1 MLQGKFVHLHVH
13 SEFSL
18 LDGANR
24 IKDLPVR
31 AKELGMN
38 AMAITDHGAMFG
50 AIDFYKACK
59 ANDIKPI
66 IGCEVYVAPR
76 NRKDKDPNLDARYS
90 HLILLAKDNQGYKN
104 LATLVSLGYTEG
116 FYYKPRIDHEII
128 EKYHEGIICL
138 SACLAGEVNQAILAN
153 DMEKAKE
160 VALWYKS
167 IFGEDYYLEIQNNGI
182 KEQVLANQKLIQLAR
197 ELDIPLV
204 ATNDAHYLKRE
215 DAYNHEVLLCIQTGK
230 RMTDEDRMKFDT
242 DELYVKSPEEMSDY
256 FKNVPDAIEN
266 TVKIAEKCNVEFE
279 FGHTILP
286 NYDVPQEFATHYDY
300 LEKLTYDGLK
310 NRYGENPSKEI
321 LERTEY
327 ELSVI
332 KKMGYVDYFLIVWD
346 YIHYAKTH
354 NIPVGPGRG
363 SGAGSIVAYSIEIT
377 DIDPIQYNLIFERFL
392 NPERISMPDFDVDFC
407 YEKRDKVIEYVEQK
421 YGKDHVSQIITFGTM
436 SARMVI
442 RDVARVLDMPYAE
455 ADKLAKMIPNEI
467 HITIK
472 KAMEQNKEL
481 KELYDTDEEIKK
493 MLNIAM
499 ALEGMPRQASTHAC
513 GIVIT
518 KEPVVSYVPLYVRDG
533 AISTQYIMTTLEE
546 LGLLKMDFLALEK
559 LNIISKV
566 SKKIKNFN
574 INNIPL
580 DDKKTLK
587 IFYDADTDD
596 IFQFESSYAKSV
608 LDKLKITSFNE
619 LTVSLALVRPGANKQ
634 IDEYLKN
641 KKEGINLTGDLA
653 DILGATYGTI
663 IYQEQV
669 MKIFEKVGGYSLFEA
684 DDIRVAISKKKEDI
698 INAQH
703 DKFVSGGIKN
713 GYSKEFVEKLFNKI
727 KEFGGYGFN
736 KSHSV
741 AYALVSYQMAYLKAN
756 YPKEFM
762 FYLLE
767 NNKDISKCEKILSS
781 LKNSGYKLLKPNIN
795 YSIDKYAEK
804 NGYILLPLN
813 IIRGLNDDIISKI
826 IRVRENGF
834 NDIFDFFVKTNSFL
848 NNETYL
854 ILIKSGALD
863 IFKINKQTMIKN
875 IDVILNYASIYSD
888 GLGKPILIKYP
899 EYDEATLREFEVLSY
914 GMYITNHPCSK
925 YKDVIKVENIKNYLF
940 KNINMVL
947 LIKNIRTIKD
957 KKGGEMAFLECED
970 ETGKV
975 NLTMFSSLYAKNNDL
990 KVNELIRVN
999 VKVSK
1004 RFDKLNVLVNNI
1016 KRK

>member
-1 MLQGKFVHLHVH
+1 MKEKKLIPLKITT
-13 SEFSL
+13 EYSL
-18 LDGANR
+18 LKSL
-24 IKDLPVR
+24 IKLPDLISFLLENNI
-31 AKELGMN
+31 KEC
-38 AMAITDHGAMFG
+38 AICDENLNGFM
-50 AIDFYKACK
+50 DFYLKCK
-59 ANDIKPI
+59 ENNIKPI
-66 IGCEVYVAPR
+66 IGLDTVYESMHIYVYAKNYLGYQELLKIDYLKDNMNLSYLENSNLLVIIPFKSIDIYEKLKYKDNVYIGFCNDIEKNNALLISDKIVYVDNVR
-76 NRKDKDPNLDARYS
+76 CLFKKDISYLKYLKMLN
-90 HLILLAKDNQGYKN
+90 DNFVYN
-104 LATLVSLGYTEG
+104 DNA
-116 FYYKPRIDHEII
+116 YYKT
-128 EKYHEGIICL
+128 
-138 SACLAGEVNQAILAN
+138 S
-153 DMEKAKE
+153 
-160 VALWYKS
+160 S
-167 IFGEDYYLEIQNNGI
+167 FEDIQTTYEFSKQINLEIPFDKKYIPKYNNSDNNYEYLKKLCILGLNKRFNGKVSNKY
-182 KEQVLANQKLIQLAR
+182 KERILY
-197 ELDIPLV
+197 ELD
-204 ATNDAHYLKRE
+204 
-215 DAYNHEVLLCIQTGK
+215 
-230 RMTDEDRMKFDT
+230 
-242 DELYVKSPEEMSDY
+242 
-256 FKNVPDAIEN
+256 
-266 TVKIAEKCNVEFE
+266 
-279 FGHTILP
+279 
-286 NYDVPQEFATHYDY
+286 
-300 LEKLTYDGLK
+300 
-310 NRYGENPSKEI
+310 
-321 LERTEY
+321 
-327 ELSVI
+327 VI
-332 KKMGYVDYFLIVWD
+332 NKMGFVDYFLIVYD
-346 YIHYAKTH
+346 YVLYAKK
-354 NIPVGPGRG
+354 NDIFVGPGRG
-363 SGAGSIVAYSIEIT
+363 SAAGSLVSYSLGIT
-377 DIDPIQYNLIFERFL
+377 NIDPIKYDLLFERFL
-392 NPERISMPDFDVDFC
+392 NINRKKMPDIDIDF
-407 YEKRDKVIEYVEQK
+407 ESDKRINMIEYVKNK
-421 YGKDHVSQIITFGTM
+421 YGFDKVAVGLTFNNYK
-436 SARMVI
+436 AKLI
-442 RDVARVLDMPYAE
+442 LRD
-455 ADKLAKMIPNEI
+455 LAKILKVDSNVFDKFIKNINSSLSLKENYQNEKV
-467 HITIK
+467 K
-472 KAMEQNKEL
+472 KYIEMYSEL
-481 KELYDTDEEIKK
+481 KNLYDISYH
-493 MLNIAM
+493 
-499 ALEGMPRQASTHAC
+499 LEGLKKNTSTHAAGVIISSEKLGKIIPISNEDGTLKT
-513 GIVIT
+513 GI
-518 KEPVVSYVPLYVRDG
+518 EMPY
-533 AISTQYIMTTLEE
+533 LEKM
-546 LGLLKMDFLALEK
+546 GLLKMDFLALEK

-653 DILGATYGTI
+653 DILGSTYGTI

-848 NNETYL
+848 NKETYL

-899 EYDEATLREFEVLSY
+899 EYDDATLREFEILSY

-947 LIKNIRTIKD
+947 LIKSIRTIKD

-990 KVNELIRVN
+990 KVNELIIVN

>member
-1 MLQGKFVHLHVH
+1 MKEKKLIPLKITT
-13 SEFSL
+13 EYSL
-18 LDGANR
+18 LKSL
-24 IKDLPVR
+24 IKLPDLISFLNENNI
-31 AKELGMN
+31 KEC
-38 AMAITDHGAMFG
+38 AICDENLNGFM
-50 AIDFYKACK
+50 DFYLKCK
-59 ANDIKPI
+59 ENNIKPI
-66 IGCEVYVAPR
+66 IGLDTVYESMHIYVYAKNYLGYQELLKIDYLKSNMKLSYLENPNLLVIIPFKSIDIYEKLKYKDNVYIGFCNDIEKNNALLISDKIVYVDNVR
-76 NRKDKDPNLDARYS
+76 CLYKKDIPYLKYLKMLN
-90 HLILLAKDNQGYKN
+90 DNFIYN
-104 LATLVSLGYTEG
+104 DNA
-116 FYYKPRIDHEII
+116 YYKA
-128 EKYHEGIICL
+128 
-138 SACLAGEVNQAILAN
+138 S
-153 DMEKAKE
+153 
-160 VALWYKS
+160 S
-167 IFGEDYYLEIQNNGI
+167 FEDIQTTYEFSKQINLEIPFDKKYIPKYNNSDNNYEYLKKLCILGLNKRFNGKVSNKY
-182 KEQVLANQKLIQLAR
+182 KERILY
-197 ELDIPLV
+197 ELD
-204 ATNDAHYLKRE
+204 
-215 DAYNHEVLLCIQTGK
+215 
-230 RMTDEDRMKFDT
+230 
-242 DELYVKSPEEMSDY
+242 
-256 FKNVPDAIEN
+256 
-266 TVKIAEKCNVEFE
+266 
-279 FGHTILP
+279 
-286 NYDVPQEFATHYDY
+286 
-300 LEKLTYDGLK
+300 
-310 NRYGENPSKEI
+310 
-321 LERTEY
+321 
-327 ELSVI
+327 VI
-332 KKMGYVDYFLIVWD
+332 NKMGFVDYFLIVYD
-346 YIHYAKTH
+346 YVLYAKK
-354 NIPVGPGRG
+354 NDIFVGPGRG
-363 SGAGSIVAYSIEIT
+363 SAAGSLVSYSLGIT
-377 DIDPIQYNLIFERFL
+377 NIDPIKYDLLFERFL
-392 NPERISMPDFDVDFC
+392 NINRKKMPDIDIDF
-407 YEKRDKVIEYVEQK
+407 ESDKRINMIEYVKNK
-421 YGKDHVSQIITFGTM
+421 YGFDKVAVGLTFNNYK
-436 SARMVI
+436 AKLI
-442 RDVARVLDMPYAE
+442 LRD
-455 ADKLAKMIPNEI
+455 LAKLLKVDSNVFDKFIKNINSSLSLKENYQNEKV
-467 HITIK
+467 K
-472 KAMEQNKEL
+472 KYIEMYSEL
-481 KELYDTDEEIKK
+481 KNLYDISYH
-493 MLNIAM
+493 
-499 ALEGMPRQASTHAC
+499 LEGLKKNTSTHAAGVIISSEKLGKIIPISNEDGTLKT
-513 GIVIT
+513 GI
-518 KEPVVSYVPLYVRDG
+518 EMPY
-533 AISTQYIMTTLEE
+533 LEKM
-546 LGLLKMDFLALEK
+546 GLLKMDFLALEK

-813 IIRGLNDDIISKI
+813 IIRGLTDDIISKI

-875 IDVILNYASIYSD
+875 IDVILNYASIYSE

-899 EYDEATLREFEVLSY
+899 EYDDTTLREFEILSY

-947 LIKNIRTIKD
+947 LIKSIRTIKD

-990 KVNELIRVN
+990 KANELIIVN

>member
-1 MLQGKFVHLHVH
+1 MEEKKLIPLKITT
-13 SEFSL
+13 EYSL
-18 LDGANR
+18 LKSL
-24 IKDLPVR
+24 IKLPDLISFLNENNI
-31 AKELGMN
+31 KEC
-38 AMAITDHGAMFG
+38 AICDENLNGFM
-50 AIDFYKACK
+50 DFYLKCK
-59 ANDIKPI
+59 ENNIKPI
-66 IGCEVYVAPR
+66 IGLDTVYESMHIYVYAKNYLGYQELLKIDYLKDNMNLSYLENPNLLVIIPFKSIDIYEKLKYKDNVYIGFCNDIEKNNALLISDKIVYVDNVR
-76 NRKDKDPNLDARYS
+76 CLFKKDISYLKYLKMLN
-90 HLILLAKDNQGYKN
+90 DNFVYN
-104 LATLVSLGYTEG
+104 DNA
-116 FYYKPRIDHEII
+116 YYKTP
-128 EKYHEGIICL
+128 
-138 SACLAGEVNQAILAN
+138 S
-153 DMEKAKE
+153 
-160 VALWYKS
+160 
-167 IFGEDYYLEIQNNGI
+167 FEDIQTTYEFSKQINLEIPFDKKYIPKYNNSDNNYEYLKKLCILGLNKRFNGKVSNKY
-182 KEQVLANQKLIQLAR
+182 KERILY
-197 ELDIPLV
+197 ELD
-204 ATNDAHYLKRE
+204 
-215 DAYNHEVLLCIQTGK
+215 
-230 RMTDEDRMKFDT
+230 
-242 DELYVKSPEEMSDY
+242 
-256 FKNVPDAIEN
+256 
-266 TVKIAEKCNVEFE
+266 
-279 FGHTILP
+279 
-286 NYDVPQEFATHYDY
+286 
-300 LEKLTYDGLK
+300 
-310 NRYGENPSKEI
+310 
-321 LERTEY
+321 
-327 ELSVI
+327 VI
-332 KKMGYVDYFLIVWD
+332 NKMGFVDYFLIVYD
-346 YIHYAKTH
+346 YVLYAKK
-354 NIPVGPGRG
+354 NAIFVGPGRG
-363 SGAGSIVAYSIEIT
+363 SAAGSLVSYSLGIT
-377 DIDPIQYNLIFERFL
+377 NIDPIKYDLLFERFL
-392 NPERISMPDFDVDFC
+392 NINRKKMPDIDIDF
-407 YEKRDKVIEYVEQK
+407 ESDKRINMIEYVKNK
-421 YGKDHVSQIITFGTM
+421 YGFDKVAVGLTFNNYK
-436 SARMVI
+436 AKLI
-442 RDVARVLDMPYAE
+442 LRD
-455 ADKLAKMIPNEI
+455 LAKLLKVDSNVFDKFIKNINSSLSLKENYQNEKV
-467 HITIK
+467 K
-472 KAMEQNKEL
+472 KYIEMYSEL
-481 KELYDTDEEIKK
+481 KNLYDISYH
-493 MLNIAM
+493 
-499 ALEGMPRQASTHAC
+499 LEGLKKNTSTHAAGVIISSEKLGKIIPISNEDGTLKT
-513 GIVIT
+513 GI
-518 KEPVVSYVPLYVRDG
+518 EMPY
-533 AISTQYIMTTLEE
+533 LEKM
-546 LGLLKMDFLALEK
+546 GLLKMDFLALEK

-834 NDIFDFFVKTNSFL
+834 DDIFDFFVKTNSFL
-848 NNETYL
+848 NKETYL

-899 EYDEATLREFEVLSY
+899 EYDDTTLREFEILSY

-990 KVNELIRVN
+990 KINELIIVN

>member
-1 MLQGKFVHLHVH
+1 MKEKKLIPLKITT
-13 SEFSL
+13 EYSL
-18 LDGANR
+18 LKSL
-24 IKDLPVR
+24 IKLPDLISFLLENNI
-31 AKELGMN
+31 KEC
-38 AMAITDHGAMFG
+38 AICDENLNGFM
-50 AIDFYKACK
+50 DFYLKCK
-59 ANDIKPI
+59 ENNIKPI
-66 IGCEVYVAPR
+66 IGLDTVYESMHIYVYAK
-76 NRKDKDPNLDARYS
+76 NYLGYQE
-90 HLILLAKDNQGYKN
+90 LLKIDYLKDNMNLSYLENSNLLVIIPFKSIDIYEKLKYKDN
-104 LATLVSLGYTEG
+104 IYIG
-116 FYYKPRIDHEII
+116 FCNDIEKNNALLISDKIVYLDNVRCLFKKDISYLKYLKMLNDNFVYNDNAYYKT
-128 EKYHEGIICL
+128 
-138 SACLAGEVNQAILAN
+138 S
-153 DMEKAKE
+153 
-160 VALWYKS
+160 S
-167 IFGEDYYLEIQNNGI
+167 FEDIQTTYEFSKQINLEIPFDKKYIPKYNNSDNNYEYLKKLCILGLNKRFNGKVSNKY
-182 KEQVLANQKLIQLAR
+182 KERILY
-197 ELDIPLV
+197 ELD
-204 ATNDAHYLKRE
+204 
-215 DAYNHEVLLCIQTGK
+215 
-230 RMTDEDRMKFDT
+230 
-242 DELYVKSPEEMSDY
+242 
-256 FKNVPDAIEN
+256 
-266 TVKIAEKCNVEFE
+266 
-279 FGHTILP
+279 
-286 NYDVPQEFATHYDY
+286 
-300 LEKLTYDGLK
+300 
-310 NRYGENPSKEI
+310 
-321 LERTEY
+321 
-327 ELSVI
+327 VI
-332 KKMGYVDYFLIVWD
+332 NKMGFVDYFLIVYD
-346 YIHYAKTH
+346 YVLYAKK
-354 NIPVGPGRG
+354 NDIFVGPGRG
-363 SGAGSIVAYSIEIT
+363 SAAGSLVSYCLGIT
-377 DIDPIQYNLIFERFL
+377 NIDPIKYDLLFERFL
-392 NPERISMPDFDVDFC
+392 NINRKKMPDIDIDF
-407 YEKRDKVIEYVEQK
+407 ESDKRINMIEYVKNK
-421 YGKDHVSQIITFGTM
+421 YGFDKVAVGLTFNNYK
-436 SARMVI
+436 AKLI
-442 RDVARVLDMPYAE
+442 LRD
-455 ADKLAKMIPNEI
+455 LAKILKVDSNVFDKFIKNINSSLSLKENYQNEKV
-467 HITIK
+467 K
-472 KAMEQNKEL
+472 KYIEMYSEL
-481 KELYDTDEEIKK
+481 KNLYDISYH
-493 MLNIAM
+493 
-499 ALEGMPRQASTHAC
+499 LEGLKKNTSTHAAGVIISSEKLGKIIPISNEDGTLKT
-513 GIVIT
+513 GI
-518 KEPVVSYVPLYVRDG
+518 EMPY
-533 AISTQYIMTTLEE
+533 LEKM
-546 LGLLKMDFLALEK
+546 GLLKMDFLALEK

-619 LTVSLALVRPGANKQ
+619 LIVSLALVRPGANKQ

-641 KKEGINLTGDLA
+641 KKEGINLTGDLT
-653 DILGATYGTI
+653 DILGSTYGTI

-848 NNETYL
+848 NKETYL

-899 EYDEATLREFEVLSY
+899 EYDDTTLREFEILSY

-947 LIKNIRTIKD
+947 LIKSIRTIKD

-990 KVNELIRVN
+990 KVNELIIVN

>member
-1 MLQGKFVHLHVH
+1 MEEKKLIPLKITT
-13 SEFSL
+13 EYSL
-18 LDGANR
+18 LKSL
-24 IKDLPVR
+24 IKLPDLISFLNENNI
-31 AKELGMN
+31 KEC
-38 AMAITDHGAMFG
+38 AICDENLNGFM
-50 AIDFYKACK
+50 DFYLKCK
-59 ANDIKPI
+59 ENNIKPI
-66 IGCEVYVAPR
+66 IGLDTVYESMHIYVYAKNYLGYQELLKIDYLKDNMNLSYLENPNLLVIIPFKSIDIYEKLKYKDNVYIGFCNDIEKNNALLISDKIVYVDNVR
-76 NRKDKDPNLDARYS
+76 CLYKKDIPYLKYLKMLN
-90 HLILLAKDNQGYKN
+90 DNFVYN
-104 LATLVSLGYTEG
+104 DNA
-116 FYYKPRIDHEII
+116 YYKT
-128 EKYHEGIICL
+128 
-138 SACLAGEVNQAILAN
+138 S
-153 DMEKAKE
+153 
-160 VALWYKS
+160 S
-167 IFGEDYYLEIQNNGI
+167 FEDIQTTYEFSKQINLEIPFDKKYIPKFNNSDNNYEYLKKLCILGLNKRFNGKVSNKY
-182 KEQVLANQKLIQLAR
+182 KERILY
-197 ELDIPLV
+197 ELD
-204 ATNDAHYLKRE
+204 
-215 DAYNHEVLLCIQTGK
+215 
-230 RMTDEDRMKFDT
+230 
-242 DELYVKSPEEMSDY
+242 
-256 FKNVPDAIEN
+256 
-266 TVKIAEKCNVEFE
+266 
-279 FGHTILP
+279 
-286 NYDVPQEFATHYDY
+286 
-300 LEKLTYDGLK
+300 
-310 NRYGENPSKEI
+310 
-321 LERTEY
+321 
-327 ELSVI
+327 VI
-332 KKMGYVDYFLIVWD
+332 NKMGFVDYFLIVYD
-346 YIHYAKTH
+346 YVLYAKK
-354 NIPVGPGRG
+354 NDIFVGPGRG
-363 SGAGSIVAYSIEIT
+363 SAAGSLVSYSLGIT
-377 DIDPIQYNLIFERFL
+377 NIDPIKYDLLFERFL
-392 NPERISMPDFDVDFC
+392 NINRKKMPDIDIDF
-407 YEKRDKVIEYVEQK
+407 ESDKRINMIEYVKNK
-421 YGKDHVSQIITFGTM
+421 YGFDKVAVGLTFNNYK
-436 SARMVI
+436 AKLI
-442 RDVARVLDMPYAE
+442 LRD
-455 ADKLAKMIPNEI
+455 LAKLLKVDSNVFDKFIKNINSSLSLKENYQNEKV
-467 HITIK
+467 K
-472 KAMEQNKEL
+472 KYIEMYSEL
-481 KELYDTDEEIKK
+481 KNLYDISYH
-493 MLNIAM
+493 
-499 ALEGMPRQASTHAC
+499 LEGLKKNTSTHAAGVIISSEKLGKIIPISNEDGTLKT
-513 GIVIT
+513 GI
-518 KEPVVSYVPLYVRDG
+518 EMPY
-533 AISTQYIMTTLEE
+533 LEKM
-546 LGLLKMDFLALEK
+546 GLLKMDFLALEK

-641 KKEGINLTGDLA
+641 KKEGINLAGDLT
-653 DILGATYGTI
+653 DILGSTYGTI

-767 NNKDISKCEKILSS
+767 KNKDISKCEKILSS

-834 NDIFDFFVKTNSFL
+834 DDIFDFFVKTNSFL

-875 IDVILNYASIYSD
+875 IDVILNYASIYSE

-899 EYDEATLREFEVLSY
+899 EYDEATLREFEILSY

-947 LIKNIRTIKD
+947 LIKSIRTIKD

>member
-1 MLQGKFVHLHVH
+1 MKEKKLIPLKITT
-13 SEFSL
+13 EYSL
-18 LDGANR
+18 LKSL
-24 IKDLPVR
+24 IKLPDLISFLNENNI
-31 AKELGMN
+31 KEC
-38 AMAITDHGAMFG
+38 AICDENLNGFM
-50 AIDFYKACK
+50 DFYLKCK
-59 ANDIKPI
+59 ENNIKPI
-66 IGCEVYVAPR
+66 IGLDTVYESMHIYVYAKNYLGYQELLKIDYLKDNMNLSYLENPNLLVIIPFKSIDIYEKLKYKDNVYIGFCNDIEKNNALLICDKIVYVDNVR
-76 NRKDKDPNLDARYS
+76 CLFKKDISYLKYLKMLN
-90 HLILLAKDNQGYKN
+90 DNFVYN
-104 LATLVSLGYTEG
+104 DNA
-116 FYYKPRIDHEII
+116 YYKA
-128 EKYHEGIICL
+128 
-138 SACLAGEVNQAILAN
+138 S
-153 DMEKAKE
+153 
-160 VALWYKS
+160 S
-167 IFGEDYYLEIQNNGI
+167 FEDIQTTYEFSKQINLEIPFDKKYIPKYNNSDNNYEYLKKLCILGLNKRFNGKVSNKY
-182 KEQVLANQKLIQLAR
+182 KERILY
-197 ELDIPLV
+197 ELD
-204 ATNDAHYLKRE
+204 
-215 DAYNHEVLLCIQTGK
+215 
-230 RMTDEDRMKFDT
+230 
-242 DELYVKSPEEMSDY
+242 
-256 FKNVPDAIEN
+256 
-266 TVKIAEKCNVEFE
+266 
-279 FGHTILP
+279 
-286 NYDVPQEFATHYDY
+286 
-300 LEKLTYDGLK
+300 
-310 NRYGENPSKEI
+310 
-321 LERTEY
+321 
-327 ELSVI
+327 VI
-332 KKMGYVDYFLIVWD
+332 NKMGFVDYFLIVYD
-346 YIHYAKTH
+346 YVLYAKK
-354 NIPVGPGRG
+354 NDIFVGPGRG
-363 SGAGSIVAYSIEIT
+363 SAAGSLVSYSLGIT
-377 DIDPIQYNLIFERFL
+377 NIDPIKYDLLFERFL
-392 NPERISMPDFDVDFC
+392 NINRKKMPDIDIDF
-407 YEKRDKVIEYVEQK
+407 ESDKRINMIEYVKNK
-421 YGKDHVSQIITFGTM
+421 YGFDKVAVGLTFNNYK
-436 SARMVI
+436 AKLI
-442 RDVARVLDMPYAE
+442 LRD
-455 ADKLAKMIPNEI
+455 LAKLLKVDSNVFDKFIKNINSSLSLKENYQNEKV
-467 HITIK
+467 K
-472 KAMEQNKEL
+472 KYIEMYSEL
-481 KELYDTDEEIKK
+481 KNLYDISYH
-493 MLNIAM
+493 
-499 ALEGMPRQASTHAC
+499 LEGLKKNTSTHAAGVIISSEKLGKIIPISNEDGTLKT
-513 GIVIT
+513 GI
-518 KEPVVSYVPLYVRDG
+518 EMPY
-533 AISTQYIMTTLEE
+533 LEKM
-546 LGLLKMDFLALEK
+546 GLLKMDFLALEK

-587 IFYDADTDD
+587 IFYDANTDD

-641 KKEGINLTGDLA
+641 KKEGLNLTGDLA

-888 GLGKPILIKYP
+888 GLGKPILTKYP
-899 EYDEATLREFEVLSY
+899 EYDDTTLREFEILSY

-947 LIKNIRTIKD
+947 LIKSIRTIKD

-990 KVNELIRVN
+990 KANELIIVN

>member
-1 MLQGKFVHLHVH
+1 MKEKKLIPLKITT
-13 SEFSL
+13 EYSL
-18 LDGANR
+18 LKSL
-24 IKDLPVR
+24 IKLPDLISFLNENNI
-31 AKELGMN
+31 KEC
-38 AMAITDHGAMFG
+38 AICDENLNGFM
-50 AIDFYKACK
+50 DFYLKCK
-59 ANDIKPI
+59 ENNIKPI
-66 IGCEVYVAPR
+66 IGLDTVYESMHIYVYAKNYLGYQELLKIDYLKDNMNLSYLENSNLLVIIPFKSIDIYEKLKYKDNVYIGFCNDIEKNNALLISDKIVYVDNVR
-76 NRKDKDPNLDARYS
+76 CLYKKDITYLKYLKMLN
-90 HLILLAKDNQGYKN
+90 DNFVYN
-104 LATLVSLGYTEG
+104 DNA
-116 FYYKPRIDHEII
+116 YYKA
-128 EKYHEGIICL
+128 
-138 SACLAGEVNQAILAN
+138 S
-153 DMEKAKE
+153 
-160 VALWYKS
+160 S
-167 IFGEDYYLEIQNNGI
+167 FEDIQTTYEFSKQINLEIPFDKKYIPKFNNSDNNYEYLKKLCILGLNKRFNGKVSNKY
-182 KEQVLANQKLIQLAR
+182 KERILY
-197 ELDIPLV
+197 ELD
-204 ATNDAHYLKRE
+204 
-215 DAYNHEVLLCIQTGK
+215 
-230 RMTDEDRMKFDT
+230 
-242 DELYVKSPEEMSDY
+242 
-256 FKNVPDAIEN
+256 
-266 TVKIAEKCNVEFE
+266 
-279 FGHTILP
+279 
-286 NYDVPQEFATHYDY
+286 
-300 LEKLTYDGLK
+300 
-310 NRYGENPSKEI
+310 
-321 LERTEY
+321 
-327 ELSVI
+327 VI
-332 KKMGYVDYFLIVWD
+332 NKMGFVDYFLIVYD
-346 YIHYAKTH
+346 YVLYAKK
-354 NIPVGPGRG
+354 NDIFVGPGRG
-363 SGAGSIVAYSIEIT
+363 SAAGSLVSYSLGIT
-377 DIDPIQYNLIFERFL
+377 NIDPIKYDLLFERFL
-392 NPERISMPDFDVDFC
+392 NINRKKMPDIDIDF
-407 YEKRDKVIEYVEQK
+407 ESDKRINMIEYVKNK
-421 YGKDHVSQIITFGTM
+421 YGFDKVAVGLTFNNYK
-436 SARMVI
+436 AKLI
-442 RDVARVLDMPYAE
+442 LRD
-455 ADKLAKMIPNEI
+455 LAKILKVDSNVFDKFIKNINSSLSLKENYQNEKV
-467 HITIK
+467 K
-472 KAMEQNKEL
+472 KYIEMYSEL
-481 KELYDTDEEIKK
+481 KNLYDISYH
-493 MLNIAM
+493 
-499 ALEGMPRQASTHAC
+499 LEGLKKNTSTHAAGVIISSEKLGKIIPISNEDGTLKT
-513 GIVIT
+513 GI
-518 KEPVVSYVPLYVRDG
+518 EMPY
-533 AISTQYIMTTLEE
+533 LEKM
-546 LGLLKMDFLALEK
+546 GLLKMDFLALEK

-641 KKEGINLTGDLA
+641 KKEGINLAGDLA
-653 DILGATYGTI
+653 DILGSTYGTI

-781 LKNSGYKLLKPNIN
+781 LKNSRYKLLKPNIN

-834 NDIFDFFVKTNSFL
+834 DDIFDFFVKTNSFL

-899 EYDEATLREFEVLSY
+899 EYDEATLREFEILSY

-925 YKDVIKVENIKNYLF
+925 YKDVIKVEDIKNYLF
-940 KNINMVL
+940 KNVNMVL

>member
-1 MLQGKFVHLHVH
+1 MKEKKLIPLKITT
-13 SEFSL
+13 EYSL
-18 LDGANR
+18 LKSL
-24 IKDLPVR
+24 IKLPDLISFLLENNI
-31 AKELGMN
+31 KEC
-38 AMAITDHGAMFG
+38 AICDENLNGFM
-50 AIDFYKACK
+50 DFYLKCK
-59 ANDIKPI
+59 ENNIKPI
-66 IGCEVYVAPR
+66 IGLDTVYESMHIYVYAKNYLGYQELLKIDYLKDNMNLSYLENSNLLVIIPFKSIDIYEKLKYKDNVYIGFCNDIEKNNALLISDKIVYVDNVR
-76 NRKDKDPNLDARYS
+76 CLFKKDISYLKYLKMLN
-90 HLILLAKDNQGYKN
+90 DNFVYN
-104 LATLVSLGYTEG
+104 DNA
-116 FYYKPRIDHEII
+116 YYKT
-128 EKYHEGIICL
+128 
-138 SACLAGEVNQAILAN
+138 S
-153 DMEKAKE
+153 
-160 VALWYKS
+160 S
-167 IFGEDYYLEIQNNGI
+167 FEDIQTTYEFSKQINLEIPFDKKYIPKYNNSDNNYEYLKKLCILGLNKRFNGKVSNKY
-182 KEQVLANQKLIQLAR
+182 KERILY
-197 ELDIPLV
+197 ELD
-204 ATNDAHYLKRE
+204 
-215 DAYNHEVLLCIQTGK
+215 
-230 RMTDEDRMKFDT
+230 
-242 DELYVKSPEEMSDY
+242 
-256 FKNVPDAIEN
+256 
-266 TVKIAEKCNVEFE
+266 
-279 FGHTILP
+279 
-286 NYDVPQEFATHYDY
+286 
-300 LEKLTYDGLK
+300 
-310 NRYGENPSKEI
+310 
-321 LERTEY
+321 
-327 ELSVI
+327 VI
-332 KKMGYVDYFLIVWD
+332 NKMGFVDYFLIVYD
-346 YIHYAKTH
+346 YVLYAKK
-354 NIPVGPGRG
+354 NDIFVGPGRG
-363 SGAGSIVAYSIEIT
+363 SAAGSLVSYSLGIT
-377 DIDPIQYNLIFERFL
+377 NIDPIKYDLLFERFL
-392 NPERISMPDFDVDFC
+392 NINRKKMPDIDIDF
-407 YEKRDKVIEYVEQK
+407 ESDKRINMIEYVKNK
-421 YGKDHVSQIITFGTM
+421 YGFDKVAVGLTFNNYK
-436 SARMVI
+436 AKLI
-442 RDVARVLDMPYAE
+442 LRD
-455 ADKLAKMIPNEI
+455 LAKLLKVDSNVFDKFIKNINSSLSLKENYQNEKV
-467 HITIK
+467 K
-472 KAMEQNKEL
+472 KYIEMYSEL
-481 KELYDTDEEIKK
+481 KNLYDISYH
-493 MLNIAM
+493 
-499 ALEGMPRQASTHAC
+499 LEGLKKNTSTHAAGVIISSEKLGKIIPISNEDGTLKT
-513 GIVIT
+513 GI
-518 KEPVVSYVPLYVRDG
+518 EMPY
-533 AISTQYIMTTLEE
+533 LEKM
-546 LGLLKMDFLALEK
+546 GLLKMDFLALEK

-653 DILGATYGTI
+653 DILGSTYGTI

-848 NNETYL
+848 NKETYL

-899 EYDEATLREFEVLSY
+899 EYDDTTLREFEILSY

-947 LIKNIRTIKD
+947 LIKSIRTIKD

-990 KVNELIRVN
+990 KVNELIIVN

>member
-1 MLQGKFVHLHVH
+1 MKEKKLIPLKITT
-13 SEFSL
+13 EYSL
-18 LDGANR
+18 LKSL
-24 IKDLPVR
+24 IKLPDLISFLNENNI
-31 AKELGMN
+31 KEC
-38 AMAITDHGAMFG
+38 AICDENLNGFM
-50 AIDFYKACK
+50 DFYLKCK
-59 ANDIKPI
+59 ENNIKPI
-66 IGCEVYVAPR
+66 IGLDTVYESMHIYVYAKNYLGYQELLKIDYLKNNMNLSYLENSNLLVIIPFKSIDIYEKLKYKDNVYIGFCNDIEKNNALLISDKIVYVDNVR
-76 NRKDKDPNLDARYS
+76 CLYKKDIPYLKYLKMLN
-90 HLILLAKDNQGYKN
+90 DNFVYN
-104 LATLVSLGYTEG
+104 DNA
-116 FYYKPRIDHEII
+116 YYKT
-128 EKYHEGIICL
+128 
-138 SACLAGEVNQAILAN
+138 S
-153 DMEKAKE
+153 
-160 VALWYKS
+160 S
-167 IFGEDYYLEIQNNGI
+167 FEDIQTTYEFSKQINLEIPFDKKYIPKFNNSDNNHEYLKKLCILGLNKRFNGKVSNKY
-182 KEQVLANQKLIQLAR
+182 KERILY
-197 ELDIPLV
+197 ELD
-204 ATNDAHYLKRE
+204 
-215 DAYNHEVLLCIQTGK
+215 
-230 RMTDEDRMKFDT
+230 
-242 DELYVKSPEEMSDY
+242 
-256 FKNVPDAIEN
+256 
-266 TVKIAEKCNVEFE
+266 
-279 FGHTILP
+279 
-286 NYDVPQEFATHYDY
+286 
-300 LEKLTYDGLK
+300 
-310 NRYGENPSKEI
+310 
-321 LERTEY
+321 
-327 ELSVI
+327 VI
-332 KKMGYVDYFLIVWD
+332 NKMGFVDYFLIVYD
-346 YIHYAKTH
+346 YVLYAKK
-354 NIPVGPGRG
+354 NDIFVGPGRG
-363 SGAGSIVAYSIEIT
+363 SAAGSLVSYSLGIT
-377 DIDPIQYNLIFERFL
+377 NIDPIKYDLLFERFL
-392 NPERISMPDFDVDFC
+392 NINRKKMPDIDIDF
-407 YEKRDKVIEYVEQK
+407 ESDKRINMIEYVKNK
-421 YGKDHVSQIITFGTM
+421 YGFDKVAVGLTFNNYK
-436 SARMVI
+436 AKLI
-442 RDVARVLDMPYAE
+442 LRD
-455 ADKLAKMIPNEI
+455 LAKLLKVDSNVFDKFIKNINSSLSLKENYQNEKV
-467 HITIK
+467 K
-472 KAMEQNKEL
+472 KYIEMYSEL
-481 KELYDTDEEIKK
+481 KNLYDISYH
-493 MLNIAM
+493 
-499 ALEGMPRQASTHAC
+499 LEGLKKNTSTHAAGVIISSEKLGKIIPISNEDGTLKT
-513 GIVIT
+513 GI
-518 KEPVVSYVPLYVRDG
+518 EMPY
-533 AISTQYIMTTLEE
+533 LEKM
-546 LGLLKMDFLALEK
+546 GLLKMDFLALEK

-641 KKEGINLTGDLA
+641 KKEGINLAGDLT
-653 DILGATYGTI
+653 DILGSTYGTI

-703 DKFVSGGIKN
+703 DKFVFGGIKN
-713 GYSKEFVEKLFNKI
+713 GYSKEFIEKLFNKI

-848 NNETYL
+848 NKETYL

-899 EYDEATLREFEVLSY
+899 EYDEVTLREFEILSY

-947 LIKNIRTIKD
+947 LIKSIRTIKD

>member
-1 MLQGKFVHLHVH
+1 MKEKKLIPLKITT
-13 SEFSL
+13 EYSL
-18 LDGANR
+18 LKSL
-24 IKDLPVR
+24 IKLPDLISFLLENNI
-31 AKELGMN
+31 KEC
-38 AMAITDHGAMFG
+38 AICDENLNGFM
-50 AIDFYKACK
+50 DFYLKCK
-59 ANDIKPI
+59 ENNIKPI
-66 IGCEVYVAPR
+66 IGLDTVYESMHIYVYAK
-76 NRKDKDPNLDARYS
+76 NYLGYQE
-90 HLILLAKDNQGYKN
+90 LLKIDYLKDNMN
-104 LATLVSLGYTEG
+104 L
-116 FYYKPRIDHEII
+116 
-128 EKYHEGIICL
+128 
-138 SACLAGEVNQAILAN
+138 
-153 DMEKAKE
+153 
-160 VALWYKS
+160 
-167 IFGEDYYLEIQNNGI
+167 YYLENSNLLVIIPFKSIDIYEKLKYKDNVYIGFCNDIEKNNALLISDKIVYVDNVRCLFKKDISYLKYLKMLNDNFVYNDNAYYKTSSFEDIQTTYEFSKQINLEIPFDKKYIPKYNNSDNNYEYLKKLCILGLNKRFNGKVSNKY
-182 KEQVLANQKLIQLAR
+182 KERILY
-197 ELDIPLV
+197 ELD
-204 ATNDAHYLKRE
+204 
-215 DAYNHEVLLCIQTGK
+215 
-230 RMTDEDRMKFDT
+230 
-242 DELYVKSPEEMSDY
+242 
-256 FKNVPDAIEN
+256 
-266 TVKIAEKCNVEFE
+266 
-279 FGHTILP
+279 
-286 NYDVPQEFATHYDY
+286 
-300 LEKLTYDGLK
+300 
-310 NRYGENPSKEI
+310 
-321 LERTEY
+321 
-327 ELSVI
+327 VI
-332 KKMGYVDYFLIVWD
+332 NKMGFVDYFLIVYD
-346 YIHYAKTH
+346 YVLYAKK
-354 NIPVGPGRG
+354 NDIFVGPGRG
-363 SGAGSIVAYSIEIT
+363 SAAGSLVSYSLGIT
-377 DIDPIQYNLIFERFL
+377 NIDPIKYDLLFERFL
-392 NPERISMPDFDVDFC
+392 NINRKKMPDIDIDF
-407 YEKRDKVIEYVEQK
+407 ESDKRINMIEYVKNK
-421 YGKDHVSQIITFGTM
+421 YGFDKVAVGLTFNNYK
-436 SARMVI
+436 AKLI
-442 RDVARVLDMPYAE
+442 LRD
-455 ADKLAKMIPNEI
+455 LAKILKVDSNVFDKFIKNINSSLSLKENYQNEKV
-467 HITIK
+467 K
-472 KAMEQNKEL
+472 KYIEMYSEL
-481 KELYDTDEEIKK
+481 KNLYDISYH
-493 MLNIAM
+493 
-499 ALEGMPRQASTHAC
+499 LEGLKKNTSTHAAGVIISSEKLGKIIPISNEDGTLKT
-513 GIVIT
+513 GI
-518 KEPVVSYVPLYVRDG
+518 EMPY
-533 AISTQYIMTTLEE
+533 LEKM
-546 LGLLKMDFLALEK
+546 GLLKMDFLALEK

-619 LTVSLALVRPGANKQ
+619 LIVSLALVRPGANKQ

-653 DILGATYGTI
+653 DILGSTYGTI

-848 NNETYL
+848 NKETYL

-899 EYDEATLREFEVLSY
+899 EYDDTTLREFEILSY

-947 LIKNIRTIKD
+947 LIKSIRTIKD

-990 KVNELIRVN
+990 KANELIIVN

>member
-1 MLQGKFVHLHVH
+1 MKEKKLIPLKITT
-13 SEFSL
+13 EYSL
-18 LDGANR
+18 LKSL
-24 IKDLPVR
+24 IKLPDLISFLNENNI
-31 AKELGMN
+31 KEC
-38 AMAITDHGAMFG
+38 AICDENLNGFM
-50 AIDFYKACK
+50 DFYLKCK
-59 ANDIKPI
+59 ENNIKPI
-66 IGCEVYVAPR
+66 IGLDTVYESMHIYVYAKNYLGYQELLKIDYLKDNMNLSYLENSNLLVIIPFKSIDIYEKLKYKDNVYIGFCNDIEKNNALLISDKIVYVDNVR
-76 NRKDKDPNLDARYS
+76 CLFKKDISYLKYLKMLN
-90 HLILLAKDNQGYKN
+90 DNFVYN
-104 LATLVSLGYTEG
+104 DNA
-116 FYYKPRIDHEII
+116 YYKT
-128 EKYHEGIICL
+128 
-138 SACLAGEVNQAILAN
+138 S
-153 DMEKAKE
+153 
-160 VALWYKS
+160 S
-167 IFGEDYYLEIQNNGI
+167 FEDIQTTYEFSKQINLEIPFDKKYIPKFNNSDNNYEYLKKLCILGLNKRFNGKVSNKY
-182 KEQVLANQKLIQLAR
+182 KERILY
-197 ELDIPLV
+197 ELD
-204 ATNDAHYLKRE
+204 
-215 DAYNHEVLLCIQTGK
+215 
-230 RMTDEDRMKFDT
+230 
-242 DELYVKSPEEMSDY
+242 
-256 FKNVPDAIEN
+256 
-266 TVKIAEKCNVEFE
+266 
-279 FGHTILP
+279 
-286 NYDVPQEFATHYDY
+286 
-300 LEKLTYDGLK
+300 
-310 NRYGENPSKEI
+310 
-321 LERTEY
+321 
-327 ELSVI
+327 VI
-332 KKMGYVDYFLIVWD
+332 NKMGFVDYFLIVYD
-346 YIHYAKTH
+346 YVLYAKK
-354 NIPVGPGRG
+354 NDIFVGPGRG
-363 SGAGSIVAYSIEIT
+363 SAAGSLVSYSLGIT
-377 DIDPIQYNLIFERFL
+377 NIDPIKYGLLFERFL
-392 NPERISMPDFDVDFC
+392 NINRKKMPDIDIDF
-407 YEKRDKVIEYVEQK
+407 ESDKRINMIEYVKNK
-421 YGKDHVSQIITFGTM
+421 YGFDKVAVGLTFNNYK
-436 SARMVI
+436 AKLI
-442 RDVARVLDMPYAE
+442 LRD
-455 ADKLAKMIPNEI
+455 LAKLLKVDSNVFDKFIKNINSSLSLKENYQNEKV
-467 HITIK
+467 K
-472 KAMEQNKEL
+472 KYIEMYSEL
-481 KELYDTDEEIKK
+481 KNLYDISYH
-493 MLNIAM
+493 
-499 ALEGMPRQASTHAC
+499 LEGLKKNTSTHAAGVIISSEKLGKIIPISNEDGTLKT
-513 GIVIT
+513 GI
-518 KEPVVSYVPLYVRDG
+518 EMPY
-533 AISTQYIMTTLEE
+533 LEKM
-546 LGLLKMDFLALEK
+546 GLLKMDFLALEK

-641 KKEGINLTGDLA
+641 KKEGINLAGDLT
-653 DILGATYGTI
+653 DILGSTYGTI

-848 NNETYL
+848 NKETYL

-899 EYDEATLREFEVLSY
+899 EYDEVTLREFEILSY

-947 LIKNIRTIKD
+947 LIKSIRTIKD

>member
-1 MLQGKFVHLHVH
+1 MKEKKLIPLKITT
-13 SEFSL
+13 EYSL
-18 LDGANR
+18 LKSL
-24 IKDLPVR
+24 IKLPDLISFLNENNI
-31 AKELGMN
+31 KEC
-38 AMAITDHGAMFG
+38 AICDENLNGFM
-50 AIDFYKACK
+50 DFYLKCK
-59 ANDIKPI
+59 ENNIKPI
-66 IGCEVYVAPR
+66 IGLDTVYESMHIYVYAKNYLGYQELLKIDYLKDNMNLSYLENSNLLVIIPFKSIDIYEKLKYKDNVYIGFCNDIEKNNALLISDKIVYVDNVR
-76 NRKDKDPNLDARYS
+76 CLFKKDISYLKYLKMLN
-90 HLILLAKDNQGYKN
+90 DNFVYN
-104 LATLVSLGYTEG
+104 DNA
-116 FYYKPRIDHEII
+116 YYKTSSLENIQTTYEFSKQI
-128 EKYHEGIICL
+128 
-138 SACLAGEVNQAILAN
+138 N
-153 DMEKAKE
+153 
-160 VALWYKS
+160 
-167 IFGEDYYLEIQNNGI
+167 LEIPFDKKYIPKYNNSDNNYEYLKKLCILGLNKRFNGKVSNKY
-182 KEQVLANQKLIQLAR
+182 KERILY
-197 ELDIPLV
+197 ELD
-204 ATNDAHYLKRE
+204 
-215 DAYNHEVLLCIQTGK
+215 
-230 RMTDEDRMKFDT
+230 
-242 DELYVKSPEEMSDY
+242 
-256 FKNVPDAIEN
+256 
-266 TVKIAEKCNVEFE
+266 
-279 FGHTILP
+279 
-286 NYDVPQEFATHYDY
+286 
-300 LEKLTYDGLK
+300 
-310 NRYGENPSKEI
+310 
-321 LERTEY
+321 
-327 ELSVI
+327 VI
-332 KKMGYVDYFLIVWD
+332 NKMGFVDYFLIVYD
-346 YIHYAKTH
+346 YVLYAKK
-354 NIPVGPGRG
+354 NDIFVGPGRG
-363 SGAGSIVAYSIEIT
+363 SAAGSLVSYSLGIT
-377 DIDPIQYNLIFERFL
+377 NIDPIKYDLLFERFL
-392 NPERISMPDFDVDFC
+392 NINRKKMPDIDIDF
-407 YEKRDKVIEYVEQK
+407 ESDKRINMIEYVKNK
-421 YGKDHVSQIITFGTM
+421 YGFDKVAVGLTFNNYK
-436 SARMVI
+436 AKLI
-442 RDVARVLDMPYAE
+442 LRD
-455 ADKLAKMIPNEI
+455 LAKLLKVDSNVFDKFIKNINSSLSLKENYQNEKV
-467 HITIK
+467 K
-472 KAMEQNKEL
+472 KYIEMYSEL
-481 KELYDTDEEIKK
+481 KNLYDISYH
-493 MLNIAM
+493 
-499 ALEGMPRQASTHAC
+499 LEGLKKNTSTHAAGVIISSEKLGKIIPISNEDGTLKT
-513 GIVIT
+513 GI
-518 KEPVVSYVPLYVRDG
+518 EMPY
-533 AISTQYIMTTLEE
+533 LEKM
-546 LGLLKMDFLALEK
+546 GLLKMDFLALEK

-653 DILGATYGTI
+653 DILGSTYGTI

-703 DKFVSGGIKN
+703 DKFVYGGIKN

-813 IIRGLNDDIISKI
+813 IIRGLTDDIISKI

-888 GLGKPILIKYP
+888 GLGKPILTKYP
-899 EYDEATLREFEVLSY
+899 EYDDTTLREFEILSY

-947 LIKNIRTIKD
+947 LIKSIRTIKD

-990 KVNELIRVN
+990 KVNELIRAN

>member
-1 MLQGKFVHLHVH
+1 MKEKKLIPLKITT
-13 SEFSL
+13 EYSL
-18 LDGANR
+18 LKSL
-24 IKDLPVR
+24 IKLPDLISFLNENNI
-31 AKELGMN
+31 KEC
-38 AMAITDHGAMFG
+38 AICDENLNGFM
-50 AIDFYKACK
+50 DFYLKCK
-59 ANDIKPI
+59 ENNIKPI
-66 IGCEVYVAPR
+66 IGLDTVYESMHIYVYAKNYLGYQELLKIDYLKDNMNLSYLENSNLLVIIPFKSIDIYEKLKYKDNVYIGFCNDIEKNNELLISDKIVYVDNVR
-76 NRKDKDPNLDARYS
+76 CLFKKDISYLKYLKMLN
-90 HLILLAKDNQGYKN
+90 DNFVYN
-104 LATLVSLGYTEG
+104 DNA
-116 FYYKPRIDHEII
+116 YYKT
-128 EKYHEGIICL
+128 
-138 SACLAGEVNQAILAN
+138 S
-153 DMEKAKE
+153 
-160 VALWYKS
+160 S
-167 IFGEDYYLEIQNNGI
+167 FEDIQTTYEFSKQINLEIPFDKKYIPKFNN
-182 KEQVLANQKLIQLAR
+182 
-197 ELDIPLV
+197 
-204 ATNDAHYLKRE
+204 
-215 DAYNHEVLLCIQTGK
+215 
-230 RMTDEDRMKFDT
+230 
-242 DELYVKSPEEMSDY
+242 SD
-256 FKNVPDAIEN
+256 NN
-266 TVKIAEKCNVEFE
+266 
-279 FGHTILP
+279 
-286 NYDVPQEFATHYDY
+286 YDY
-300 LEKLTYDGLK
+300 LKKLCILGLNK
-310 NRYGENPSKEI
+310 RFNGKVSNNYKERI
-321 LERTEY
+321 LY
-327 ELSVI
+327 ELDVI
-332 KKMGYVDYFLIVWD
+332 NKMGFVDYFLIVYD
-346 YIHYAKTH
+346 YVLYAKK
-354 NIPVGPGRG
+354 NDIFVGPGRG
-363 SGAGSIVAYSIEIT
+363 SAAGSLVSYSLGIT
-377 DIDPIQYNLIFERFL
+377 NIDPIKYDLLFERFL
-392 NPERISMPDFDVDFC
+392 NINRKKMPDIDIDF
-407 YEKRDKVIEYVEQK
+407 ESDKRINMIEYVKNK
-421 YGKDHVSQIITFGTM
+421 YGFDKVAVGLTFNNYK
-436 SARMVI
+436 AKLI
-442 RDVARVLDMPYAE
+442 LRD
-455 ADKLAKMIPNEI
+455 LAKLLKVDSNVFDKFIKNINSSLSLKENYQNEKV
-467 HITIK
+467 K
-472 KAMEQNKEL
+472 KYIEMYSEL
-481 KELYDTDEEIKK
+481 KNLYDISYH
-493 MLNIAM
+493 
-499 ALEGMPRQASTHAC
+499 LEGLKKNTSTHAAGVIISSEKLGKIIPISNEDGTLKT
-513 GIVIT
+513 GI
-518 KEPVVSYVPLYVRDG
+518 EMPY
-533 AISTQYIMTTLEE
+533 LEKM
-546 LGLLKMDFLALEK
+546 GLLKMDFLALEK

-653 DILGATYGTI
+653 DILGSTYGTI

-947 LIKNIRTIKD
+947 LIKSIRTIKD

>member
-1 MLQGKFVHLHVH
+1 MKEKKLIPLKITT
-13 SEFSL
+13 EYSL
-18 LDGANR
+18 LKSL
-24 IKDLPVR
+24 IKLPDLISFLLENNI
-31 AKELGMN
+31 KEC
-38 AMAITDHGAMFG
+38 AICDENLNGFM
-50 AIDFYKACK
+50 DFYLKCK
-59 ANDIKPI
+59 ENNIKPI
-66 IGCEVYVAPR
+66 IGLDTVYESMHIYVYAKNYLGYQELLKIDYLKDNMNLSYLENSNLLVIIPFKSIDIYEKLKYKDNVYIGFCNDIEKNNALLISDKIVYVDNVR
-76 NRKDKDPNLDARYS
+76 CLFKKDISYLKYLKMLN
-90 HLILLAKDNQGYKN
+90 DNFVYN
-104 LATLVSLGYTEG
+104 DNA
-116 FYYKPRIDHEII
+116 YYKT
-128 EKYHEGIICL
+128 
-138 SACLAGEVNQAILAN
+138 S
-153 DMEKAKE
+153 
-160 VALWYKS
+160 S
-167 IFGEDYYLEIQNNGI
+167 FEDIQTTYEFSKQINLEIPFDKKYIPKYNNSDNNYEYLKKLCILGLNKRFNGKVSNKY
-182 KEQVLANQKLIQLAR
+182 KERILY
-197 ELDIPLV
+197 ELD
-204 ATNDAHYLKRE
+204 
-215 DAYNHEVLLCIQTGK
+215 
-230 RMTDEDRMKFDT
+230 
-242 DELYVKSPEEMSDY
+242 
-256 FKNVPDAIEN
+256 
-266 TVKIAEKCNVEFE
+266 
-279 FGHTILP
+279 
-286 NYDVPQEFATHYDY
+286 
-300 LEKLTYDGLK
+300 
-310 NRYGENPSKEI
+310 
-321 LERTEY
+321 
-327 ELSVI
+327 VI
-332 KKMGYVDYFLIVWD
+332 NKMGFVDYFLIVYD
-346 YIHYAKTH
+346 YVLYAKK
-354 NIPVGPGRG
+354 NDIFVGPGRG
-363 SGAGSIVAYSIEIT
+363 SAAGSLVSYSLGIT
-377 DIDPIQYNLIFERFL
+377 NIDPIKYDLLFERFL
-392 NPERISMPDFDVDFC
+392 NINRKKMPDIDIDF
-407 YEKRDKVIEYVEQK
+407 ESDKRINMIEYVKNK
-421 YGKDHVSQIITFGTM
+421 YGFDKVAVGLTFNNYK
-436 SARMVI
+436 AKLI
-442 RDVARVLDMPYAE
+442 LRD
-455 ADKLAKMIPNEI
+455 LAKILKVDSNVFDKFIKNINSSLSLKENYQNEKV
-467 HITIK
+467 K
-472 KAMEQNKEL
+472 KYIEMYSEL
-481 KELYDTDEEIKK
+481 KNLYDISYH
-493 MLNIAM
+493 
-499 ALEGMPRQASTHAC
+499 LEGLKKNTSTHAAGVIISSEKLGKIIPISNEDGTLKT
-513 GIVIT
+513 GI
-518 KEPVVSYVPLYVRDG
+518 EMPY
-533 AISTQYIMTTLEE
+533 LEKI
-546 LGLLKMDFLALEK
+546 GLLKMDFLALEK

-619 LTVSLALVRPGANKQ
+619 LIVSLALVRPGANKQ

-653 DILGATYGTI
+653 DILGSTYGTI

-848 NNETYL
+848 NKETYL

-899 EYDEATLREFEVLSY
+899 EYDEATLREFEILSY

-947 LIKNIRTIKD
+947 LIKSIRTIKD

-990 KVNELIRVN
+990 KANELIIVN

>member
-1 MLQGKFVHLHVH
+1 MKEKKLIPLKITT
-13 SEFSL
+13 EYSL
-18 LDGANR
+18 LKSL
-24 IKDLPVR
+24 IKLPDLISFLNENNI
-31 AKELGMN
+31 KEC
-38 AMAITDHGAMFG
+38 AICDENLNGFM
-50 AIDFYKACK
+50 DFYLKCK
-59 ANDIKPI
+59 ENNIKPI
-66 IGCEVYVAPR
+66 IGLDTVYESMHIYVYAKNYLGYQELLKIDYLKDNMNLSYLENPNLLVIIPFKSIDIYEKLKYKDNVYIGFCNDIEKNNALLISDKIVYVDNVR
-76 NRKDKDPNLDARYS
+76 CLFKKDISYLKYLKMLN
-90 HLILLAKDNQGYKN
+90 DNFVYN
-104 LATLVSLGYTEG
+104 DNA
-116 FYYKPRIDHEII
+116 YYKT
-128 EKYHEGIICL
+128 
-138 SACLAGEVNQAILAN
+138 S
-153 DMEKAKE
+153 
-160 VALWYKS
+160 S
-167 IFGEDYYLEIQNNGI
+167 FEDIQTTYEFSKQINLEIPFDKKYIPKFNNSDNNHEYLKKLCILGLNKRFNGKVSNKY
-182 KEQVLANQKLIQLAR
+182 KERILY
-197 ELDIPLV
+197 ELD
-204 ATNDAHYLKRE
+204 
-215 DAYNHEVLLCIQTGK
+215 
-230 RMTDEDRMKFDT
+230 
-242 DELYVKSPEEMSDY
+242 
-256 FKNVPDAIEN
+256 
-266 TVKIAEKCNVEFE
+266 
-279 FGHTILP
+279 
-286 NYDVPQEFATHYDY
+286 
-300 LEKLTYDGLK
+300 
-310 NRYGENPSKEI
+310 
-321 LERTEY
+321 
-327 ELSVI
+327 VI
-332 KKMGYVDYFLIVWD
+332 NKMGFVDYFLIVYD
-346 YIHYAKTH
+346 YVLYAKK
-354 NIPVGPGRG
+354 NDIFVGPGRG
-363 SGAGSIVAYSIEIT
+363 SAAGSLVSYSLGIT
-377 DIDPIQYNLIFERFL
+377 NIDPIKYDLLFERFL
-392 NPERISMPDFDVDFC
+392 NINRKKMPDIDIDF
-407 YEKRDKVIEYVEQK
+407 ESDKRINMIEYVKNK
-421 YGKDHVSQIITFGTM
+421 YGFDKVAVGLTFNNYK
-436 SARMVI
+436 AKLI
-442 RDVARVLDMPYAE
+442 LRD
-455 ADKLAKMIPNEI
+455 LAKLLKVDSNVFDKFIKNINSSLSLKENYQNEKV
-467 HITIK
+467 K
-472 KAMEQNKEL
+472 KYIEMYSEL
-481 KELYDTDEEIKK
+481 KNLYDISYH
-493 MLNIAM
+493 
-499 ALEGMPRQASTHAC
+499 LEGLKKNTSTHAAGVIISSEKLGKIIPISNEDGTLKT
-513 GIVIT
+513 GI
-518 KEPVVSYVPLYVRDG
+518 EMPY
-533 AISTQYIMTTLEE
+533 LEKM
-546 LGLLKMDFLALEK
+546 GLLKMDFLALEK

-795 YSIDKYAEK
+795 YSMDKYAEK
-804 NGYILLPLN
+804 KGYILLPLN

-848 NNETYL
+848 NKETYL

-888 GLGKPILIKYP
+888 GLGKPILTKYP
-899 EYDEATLREFEVLSY
+899 EYDDTTLREFEVLSY

-947 LIKNIRTIKD
+947 LIKSIRTIKD

>member
-1 MLQGKFVHLHVH
+1 MKEKKLIPLKITT
-13 SEFSL
+13 EYSL
-18 LDGANR
+18 LKSL
-24 IKDLPVR
+24 IKLPDLISFLNENNI
-31 AKELGMN
+31 KEC
-38 AMAITDHGAMFG
+38 AICDENLNGF
-50 AIDFYKACK
+50 IDFYLKCK
-59 ANDIKPI
+59 ENNIKPI
-66 IGCEVYVAPR
+66 IGLDTVYESMHIYVYAKNYLGYQELLKIDYLKDNMNLSYLENPNLLVIIPFKSIDIYEKLKYKDNVYIGFCNDIEKNNALLISDKIVYVDNVR
-76 NRKDKDPNLDARYS
+76 CLFKKDISYLKYLKMLN
-90 HLILLAKDNQGYKN
+90 DNFVYN
-104 LATLVSLGYTEG
+104 DNA
-116 FYYKPRIDHEII
+116 YYKT
-128 EKYHEGIICL
+128 
-138 SACLAGEVNQAILAN
+138 S
-153 DMEKAKE
+153 
-160 VALWYKS
+160 S
-167 IFGEDYYLEIQNNGI
+167 FEDIQTTYEFSKQINLEIPFDKKYIPKFNNSDNNHEYLKKLCILGLNKRFNGKVSNKY
-182 KEQVLANQKLIQLAR
+182 KERILY
-197 ELDIPLV
+197 ELD
-204 ATNDAHYLKRE
+204 
-215 DAYNHEVLLCIQTGK
+215 
-230 RMTDEDRMKFDT
+230 
-242 DELYVKSPEEMSDY
+242 
-256 FKNVPDAIEN
+256 
-266 TVKIAEKCNVEFE
+266 
-279 FGHTILP
+279 
-286 NYDVPQEFATHYDY
+286 
-300 LEKLTYDGLK
+300 
-310 NRYGENPSKEI
+310 
-321 LERTEY
+321 
-327 ELSVI
+327 VI
-332 KKMGYVDYFLIVWD
+332 NKMGFVDYFLIVYD
-346 YIHYAKTH
+346 YVLYAKK
-354 NIPVGPGRG
+354 NDIFVGPGRG
-363 SGAGSIVAYSIEIT
+363 SAAGSLVSYSLGIT
-377 DIDPIQYNLIFERFL
+377 NIDPIKYDLLFERFL
-392 NPERISMPDFDVDFC
+392 NINRKKMPDIDIDF
-407 YEKRDKVIEYVEQK
+407 ESDKRINMIEYVKNK
-421 YGKDHVSQIITFGTM
+421 YGFDKVAVGLTFNNYK
-436 SARMVI
+436 AKLI
-442 RDVARVLDMPYAE
+442 LRD
-455 ADKLAKMIPNEI
+455 LAKLLKVDSNVFDKFIKNINSSLSLKENYQNEKV
-467 HITIK
+467 K
-472 KAMEQNKEL
+472 KYIEMYSEL
-481 KELYDTDEEIKK
+481 KNLYDISYH
-493 MLNIAM
+493 
-499 ALEGMPRQASTHAC
+499 LEGLKKNTSTHAAGVIISSEKLGKIIPISNEDGTLKT
-513 GIVIT
+513 GI
-518 KEPVVSYVPLYVRDG
+518 EMPY
-533 AISTQYIMTTLEE
+533 LEKM
-546 LGLLKMDFLALEK
+546 GLLKMDFLALEK

-641 KKEGINLTGDLA
+641 KKEGINLAGDLT
-653 DILGATYGTI
+653 DILGSTYGTI

-834 NDIFDFFVKTNSFL
+834 DDIFDFFVKTNSFL
-848 NNETYL
+848 NKETYL

-899 EYDEATLREFEVLSY
+899 EYDEVTLREFEILSY

-947 LIKNIRTIKD
+947 LIKSIRTIKD

>member
-1 MLQGKFVHLHVH
+1 MKEKKLIPLKITT
-13 SEFSL
+13 EYSL
-18 LDGANR
+18 LKSL
-24 IKDLPVR
+24 IKLPDLISFLNENNI
-31 AKELGMN
+31 KEC
-38 AMAITDHGAMFG
+38 AICDENLNGFM
-50 AIDFYKACK
+50 DFYLKCK
-59 ANDIKPI
+59 ENNIKPI
-66 IGCEVYVAPR
+66 IGLDIVYESMHIYVYAKNYLGYQELLKIDYLKDKMNLSYLENSNLLVIIPFKSIDIYEKLKYKDNVYIGFCNDIEKNNALLISDKIVYVDNVR
-76 NRKDKDPNLDARYS
+76 CLYKKDITYLKYLKMLN
-90 HLILLAKDNQGYKN
+90 DNFVYN
-104 LATLVSLGYTEG
+104 DNA
-116 FYYKPRIDHEII
+116 YYKT
-128 EKYHEGIICL
+128 
-138 SACLAGEVNQAILAN
+138 S
-153 DMEKAKE
+153 
-160 VALWYKS
+160 S
-167 IFGEDYYLEIQNNGI
+167 FEDIQTTYEFSKQINLEIPFDKKYIPKFNNSDNNYEYLKKLCILGLNKRFNGKVSNKY
-182 KEQVLANQKLIQLAR
+182 KERILY
-197 ELDIPLV
+197 ELD
-204 ATNDAHYLKRE
+204 
-215 DAYNHEVLLCIQTGK
+215 
-230 RMTDEDRMKFDT
+230 
-242 DELYVKSPEEMSDY
+242 
-256 FKNVPDAIEN
+256 
-266 TVKIAEKCNVEFE
+266 
-279 FGHTILP
+279 
-286 NYDVPQEFATHYDY
+286 
-300 LEKLTYDGLK
+300 
-310 NRYGENPSKEI
+310 
-321 LERTEY
+321 
-327 ELSVI
+327 VI
-332 KKMGYVDYFLIVWD
+332 NKMGFVDYFLIVYD
-346 YIHYAKTH
+346 YVLYAKK
-354 NIPVGPGRG
+354 NDIFVGPGRG
-363 SGAGSIVAYSIEIT
+363 SAAGSLVSYSLGIT
-377 DIDPIQYNLIFERFL
+377 NIDPIKYDLLFERFL
-392 NPERISMPDFDVDFC
+392 NINRKKMPDIDIDF
-407 YEKRDKVIEYVEQK
+407 ESDKRINMIEYVKNK
-421 YGKDHVSQIITFGTM
+421 YGFDKVAVGLTFNNYK
-436 SARMVI
+436 AKLI
-442 RDVARVLDMPYAE
+442 LRD
-455 ADKLAKMIPNEI
+455 LAKLLKVDSNVFDKFIKNINSSLSLKENYQNEKV
-467 HITIK
+467 K
-472 KAMEQNKEL
+472 KYIEMYSEL
-481 KELYDTDEEIKK
+481 KNLYDISYH
-493 MLNIAM
+493 
-499 ALEGMPRQASTHAC
+499 LEGLKKNTSTHAAGVIISSEKLGKIIPISNEDGTLKT
-513 GIVIT
+513 GI
-518 KEPVVSYVPLYVRDG
+518 EMPY
-533 AISTQYIMTTLEE
+533 LEKM
-546 LGLLKMDFLALEK
+546 GLLKMDFLALEK

-653 DILGATYGTI
+653 DILGSTYGTI

-888 GLGKPILIKYP
+888 GLGKPILTKYP
-899 EYDEATLREFEVLSY
+899 EYDEATLREFEILSY

>member
-1 MLQGKFVHLHVH
+1 MKEKKLIPLKITT
-13 SEFSL
+13 EYSL
-18 LDGANR
+18 LKSL
-24 IKDLPVR
+24 IKLPDLISFLLENNI
-31 AKELGMN
+31 KEC
-38 AMAITDHGAMFG
+38 AICDENLNGFM
-50 AIDFYKACK
+50 DFYLKCK
-59 ANDIKPI
+59 ENNIKPI
-66 IGCEVYVAPR
+66 IGLDTVYESMHIYVYAKNYLGYQELLKIDYLKDNMNLSYLENSNLLVIIPFKSIDIYEKLKYKDNIYIGFCNDIEKNNALLICDKIVYVDNVR
-76 NRKDKDPNLDARYS
+76 CLFKKDISYLKYLKMLN
-90 HLILLAKDNQGYKN
+90 DNFVYN
-104 LATLVSLGYTEG
+104 DNA
-116 FYYKPRIDHEII
+116 YYKT
-128 EKYHEGIICL
+128 
-138 SACLAGEVNQAILAN
+138 S
-153 DMEKAKE
+153 
-160 VALWYKS
+160 S
-167 IFGEDYYLEIQNNGI
+167 FEDIQTTYEFSKQINLEIPFDKKYIPKYNNSDNNYEYLKKLCILGLNKRFNGKVSNKY
-182 KEQVLANQKLIQLAR
+182 KERILY
-197 ELDIPLV
+197 ELD
-204 ATNDAHYLKRE
+204 
-215 DAYNHEVLLCIQTGK
+215 
-230 RMTDEDRMKFDT
+230 
-242 DELYVKSPEEMSDY
+242 
-256 FKNVPDAIEN
+256 
-266 TVKIAEKCNVEFE
+266 
-279 FGHTILP
+279 
-286 NYDVPQEFATHYDY
+286 
-300 LEKLTYDGLK
+300 
-310 NRYGENPSKEI
+310 
-321 LERTEY
+321 
-327 ELSVI
+327 VI
-332 KKMGYVDYFLIVWD
+332 NKMGFVDYFLIVYD
-346 YIHYAKTH
+346 YVLYAKK
-354 NIPVGPGRG
+354 NDIFVGPGRG
-363 SGAGSIVAYSIEIT
+363 SAAGSLVSYSLGIT
-377 DIDPIQYNLIFERFL
+377 NIDPIKYDLLFERFL
-392 NPERISMPDFDVDFC
+392 NINRKKMPDIDIDF
-407 YEKRDKVIEYVEQK
+407 ESDKRINMIEYVKNK
-421 YGKDHVSQIITFGTM
+421 YGFDKVAVGLTFNNYK
-436 SARMVI
+436 AKLI
-442 RDVARVLDMPYAE
+442 LRD
-455 ADKLAKMIPNEI
+455 LAKILKVDSNVFDKFIKNINSSLSLKENYQNEKV
-467 HITIK
+467 K
-472 KAMEQNKEL
+472 KYIEMYSEL
-481 KELYDTDEEIKK
+481 KNLYDISYH
-493 MLNIAM
+493 
-499 ALEGMPRQASTHAC
+499 LEGLKKNTSTHAAGVIISSEKLGKIIPISNEDGTLKT
-513 GIVIT
+513 GI
-518 KEPVVSYVPLYVRDG
+518 EMPY
-533 AISTQYIMTTLEE
+533 LEKM
-546 LGLLKMDFLALEK
+546 GLLKMDFLALEK

-619 LTVSLALVRPGANKQ
+619 LIVSLALVRPGANKQ

-641 KKEGINLTGDLA
+641 KKEGINLTGDLN
-653 DILGATYGTI
+653 DILGSTYGTI

-684 DDIRVAISKKKEDI
+684 DDIRIAISKKKEDI

-703 DKFVSGGIKN
+703 DKFVSRGIKN

-767 NNKDISKCEKILSS
+767 NNKDISKCEKIFSS

-826 IRVRENGF
+826 IIVRENGF
-834 NDIFDFFVKTNSFL
+834 NDILDFFVKTNSFL
-848 NNETYL
+848 NKETYL

-899 EYDEATLREFEVLSY
+899 EYDEATLREFEILSY

-947 LIKNIRTIKD
+947 LIKSIRTIKD

-990 KVNELIRVN
+990 KVNELIIVN

>member
-1 MLQGKFVHLHVH
+1 MKEKKLIPLKITT
-13 SEFSL
+13 EYSL
-18 LDGANR
+18 LKSL
-24 IKDLPVR
+24 IKLPDLISFLNENNI
-31 AKELGMN
+31 KEC
-38 AMAITDHGAMFG
+38 AICDENLNGFM
-50 AIDFYKACK
+50 DFYLKCK
-59 ANDIKPI
+59 ENNIKPI
-66 IGCEVYVAPR
+66 IGLDTVYESMHIYVYAKNYLGYQELLKIDYLKDNMNLSYLENPNLLVIIPFKSIDIYEKLKYKDNVYIGFCNDIEKNNALLISDKIVYVDNVR
-76 NRKDKDPNLDARYS
+76 CLFKKDISYLKYLKMLN
-90 HLILLAKDNQGYKN
+90 DNFVYN
-104 LATLVSLGYTEG
+104 DNA
-116 FYYKPRIDHEII
+116 YYKT
-128 EKYHEGIICL
+128 
-138 SACLAGEVNQAILAN
+138 S
-153 DMEKAKE
+153 
-160 VALWYKS
+160 S
-167 IFGEDYYLEIQNNGI
+167 FEDIQTTYEFSKQINLEIPFDKKYIPKFNNSDNNHEYLKKLCILGLNKRFNGKVSNKY
-182 KEQVLANQKLIQLAR
+182 KERILY
-197 ELDIPLV
+197 ELD
-204 ATNDAHYLKRE
+204 
-215 DAYNHEVLLCIQTGK
+215 
-230 RMTDEDRMKFDT
+230 
-242 DELYVKSPEEMSDY
+242 
-256 FKNVPDAIEN
+256 
-266 TVKIAEKCNVEFE
+266 
-279 FGHTILP
+279 
-286 NYDVPQEFATHYDY
+286 
-300 LEKLTYDGLK
+300 
-310 NRYGENPSKEI
+310 
-321 LERTEY
+321 
-327 ELSVI
+327 VI
-332 KKMGYVDYFLIVWD
+332 NKMGFVDYFLIVYD
-346 YIHYAKTH
+346 YVLYAKK
-354 NIPVGPGRG
+354 NDIFVGPGRG
-363 SGAGSIVAYSIEIT
+363 SAAGSLVSYSLGIT
-377 DIDPIQYNLIFERFL
+377 NIDPIKYDLLFERFL
-392 NPERISMPDFDVDFC
+392 NINRKKMPDIDIDF
-407 YEKRDKVIEYVEQK
+407 ESDKRINMIEYVKNK
-421 YGKDHVSQIITFGTM
+421 YGFDKVAVGLTFNNYK
-436 SARMVI
+436 AKLI
-442 RDVARVLDMPYAE
+442 LRD
-455 ADKLAKMIPNEI
+455 LAKLLKVDSNVFDKFIKNINSSLSLKENYQNEKV
-467 HITIK
+467 K
-472 KAMEQNKEL
+472 KYIEMYSEL
-481 KELYDTDEEIKK
+481 KNLYDISYH
-493 MLNIAM
+493 
-499 ALEGMPRQASTHAC
+499 LEGLKKNTSTHAAGVIISSEKLGKIIPISNEDGTLKT
-513 GIVIT
+513 GI
-518 KEPVVSYVPLYVRDG
+518 EMPY
-533 AISTQYIMTTLEE
+533 LEKM
-546 LGLLKMDFLALEK
+546 GLLKMDFLALEK

-641 KKEGINLTGDLA
+641 KKEGINLAGDLT
-653 DILGATYGTI
+653 DILGSTYGTI

-834 NDIFDFFVKTNSFL
+834 DDIFDFFVKTNSFL
-848 NNETYL
+848 NKETYL

-899 EYDEATLREFEVLSY
+899 EYDEVTLREFEILSY

-947 LIKNIRTIKD
+947 LIKSIRTIKD
-957 KKGGEMAFLECED
+957 KKGGEMAFLEGED

-990 KVNELIRVN
+990 KANELIIVN

>member
-1 MLQGKFVHLHVH
+1 MKEKKLIPLKITT
-13 SEFSL
+13 EYSL
-18 LDGANR
+18 LKSL
-24 IKDLPVR
+24 IKLPDLISFLLENNI
-31 AKELGMN
+31 KEC
-38 AMAITDHGAMFG
+38 AICDENLNGFM
-50 AIDFYKACK
+50 DFYLKCK
-59 ANDIKPI
+59 ENNIKPI
-66 IGCEVYVAPR
+66 IGLDTVYESMHIYVYAKNYLGYQELLKIDYLKDNMNLSYLENSNLLVIIPFKSIDIYEKLKYKDNIYIGFCNDIEKNNALLISDKIVYVDNVR
-76 NRKDKDPNLDARYS
+76 CLFKKDISYLKYLKMLN
-90 HLILLAKDNQGYKN
+90 DNFVYN
-104 LATLVSLGYTEG
+104 DNA
-116 FYYKPRIDHEII
+116 YYKT
-128 EKYHEGIICL
+128 
-138 SACLAGEVNQAILAN
+138 S
-153 DMEKAKE
+153 
-160 VALWYKS
+160 S
-167 IFGEDYYLEIQNNGI
+167 FEDIQTTYEFSKQINLEIPFDKKYIPKYNNSDNNYEYLKKLCILGLNKRFNGKVSNKY
-182 KEQVLANQKLIQLAR
+182 KERILY
-197 ELDIPLV
+197 ELD
-204 ATNDAHYLKRE
+204 
-215 DAYNHEVLLCIQTGK
+215 
-230 RMTDEDRMKFDT
+230 
-242 DELYVKSPEEMSDY
+242 
-256 FKNVPDAIEN
+256 
-266 TVKIAEKCNVEFE
+266 
-279 FGHTILP
+279 
-286 NYDVPQEFATHYDY
+286 
-300 LEKLTYDGLK
+300 
-310 NRYGENPSKEI
+310 
-321 LERTEY
+321 
-327 ELSVI
+327 VI
-332 KKMGYVDYFLIVWD
+332 NKMGFVDYFLIVYD
-346 YIHYAKTH
+346 YVLYAKK
-354 NIPVGPGRG
+354 NDIFVGPGRG
-363 SGAGSIVAYSIEIT
+363 SAAGSLVSYSLGIT
-377 DIDPIQYNLIFERFL
+377 NIDPIKYDLLFERFL
-392 NPERISMPDFDVDFC
+392 NINRKKMPDIDIDF
-407 YEKRDKVIEYVEQK
+407 ESDKRINMIEYVKNK
-421 YGKDHVSQIITFGTM
+421 YGFDKVAVGLTFNNYK
-436 SARMVI
+436 AKLI
-442 RDVARVLDMPYAE
+442 LRD
-455 ADKLAKMIPNEI
+455 LAKILKVDSNVFDKFIKNINSSLSLKENYQNEKV
-467 HITIK
+467 K
-472 KAMEQNKEL
+472 KYIEMYSEL
-481 KELYDTDEEIKK
+481 KNLYDISYH
-493 MLNIAM
+493 
-499 ALEGMPRQASTHAC
+499 LEGLKKNTSTHAAGVIISSEKLGKIIPISNEDGTLKT
-513 GIVIT
+513 GI
-518 KEPVVSYVPLYVRDG
+518 EMPY
-533 AISTQYIMTTLEE
+533 LEKM
-546 LGLLKMDFLALEK
+546 GLLKMDFLALEK

-653 DILGATYGTI
+653 DILGSTYGTI

-848 NNETYL
+848 NKETYL

-899 EYDEATLREFEVLSY
+899 EYDEATLREFEILSY

-947 LIKNIRTIKD
+947 LIKSIRTIKD
-957 KKGGEMAFLECED
+957 KNGGEMAFLECED

-990 KVNELIRVN
+990 KANELIIVN

>member
-1 MLQGKFVHLHVH
+1 MEEKKLIPLKITT
-13 SEFSL
+13 EYSL
-18 LDGANR
+18 LKSL
-24 IKDLPVR
+24 IKLPDLISFLLENNI
-31 AKELGMN
+31 KEC
-38 AMAITDHGAMFG
+38 AICDENLNGFM
-50 AIDFYKACK
+50 DFYLKCK
-59 ANDIKPI
+59 ENNIKPI
-66 IGCEVYVAPR
+66 IGLDTVYESMHIYVYAKNYLGYQELLKIDYLKDNMNLSYLENPNLLVIIPFKSIDIYEKLKYKDNVYIGFCNDIEKNNALLISDKIVYVDNVR
-76 NRKDKDPNLDARYS
+76 CLYKKDIPYLKYLKMLN
-90 HLILLAKDNQGYKN
+90 DNFVYN
-104 LATLVSLGYTEG
+104 DNA
-116 FYYKPRIDHEII
+116 YYKA
-128 EKYHEGIICL
+128 
-138 SACLAGEVNQAILAN
+138 S
-153 DMEKAKE
+153 
-160 VALWYKS
+160 S
-167 IFGEDYYLEIQNNGI
+167 FEDIQTTYEFSKQINLEIPFDKKYIPKFNNSDNNYEYLKKLCILGLNKRFNGKVSNKY
-182 KEQVLANQKLIQLAR
+182 KERILY
-197 ELDIPLV
+197 ELD
-204 ATNDAHYLKRE
+204 
-215 DAYNHEVLLCIQTGK
+215 
-230 RMTDEDRMKFDT
+230 
-242 DELYVKSPEEMSDY
+242 
-256 FKNVPDAIEN
+256 
-266 TVKIAEKCNVEFE
+266 
-279 FGHTILP
+279 
-286 NYDVPQEFATHYDY
+286 
-300 LEKLTYDGLK
+300 
-310 NRYGENPSKEI
+310 
-321 LERTEY
+321 
-327 ELSVI
+327 VI
-332 KKMGYVDYFLIVWD
+332 NKMGFVDYFLIVYD
-346 YIHYAKTH
+346 YVLYAKK
-354 NIPVGPGRG
+354 NDIFVGPGRG
-363 SGAGSIVAYSIEIT
+363 SAAGSLVSYSLGIT
-377 DIDPIQYNLIFERFL
+377 NIDPIKYDLLFERFL
-392 NPERISMPDFDVDFC
+392 NINRKKMPDIDIDF
-407 YEKRDKVIEYVEQK
+407 ESDKRINMIEYVKNK
-421 YGKDHVSQIITFGTM
+421 YGFDKVAVGLTFNNYK
-436 SARMVI
+436 AKLI
-442 RDVARVLDMPYAE
+442 LRD
-455 ADKLAKMIPNEI
+455 LAKLLKVDSNVFDKFIKNINSSLSLKENYQNEKV
-467 HITIK
+467 K
-472 KAMEQNKEL
+472 KYIEMYSEL
-481 KELYDTDEEIKK
+481 KNLYDISYH
-493 MLNIAM
+493 
-499 ALEGMPRQASTHAC
+499 LEGLKKNTSTHAAGVIISSEKLGKIIPISNEDGTLKT
-513 GIVIT
+513 GI
-518 KEPVVSYVPLYVRDG
+518 EMPY
-533 AISTQYIMTTLEE
+533 LEKM
-546 LGLLKMDFLALEK
+546 GLLKMDFLALEK

-653 DILGATYGTI
+653 EILGSTYGTI

-698 INAQH
+698 INAQY

-813 IIRGLNDDIISKI
+813 IVRGLNDDIISKI

-899 EYDEATLREFEVLSY
+899 EYDEVTLREFEILSY

-947 LIKNIRTIKD
+947 LIKSIRTIKD

>member
-1 MLQGKFVHLHVH
+1 MKEKKLIPLKITT
-13 SEFSL
+13 EYSL
-18 LDGANR
+18 LKSL
-24 IKDLPVR
+24 IKLPDLISFLNENNI
-31 AKELGMN
+31 KEC
-38 AMAITDHGAMFG
+38 AICDENLNGFM
-50 AIDFYKACK
+50 DFYLKCK
-59 ANDIKPI
+59 ENNIKPI
-66 IGCEVYVAPR
+66 IGLDTVYESMHIYVYAKNYLGYQELLKIDYLKDNMNLSYLENSNLLVIIPFKSIDIYEKLKYKDNVYIGFCNDIEKNNALLICDKIVYVDNVR
-76 NRKDKDPNLDARYS
+76 CLFKKDISYLKYLKMLN
-90 HLILLAKDNQGYKN
+90 DNFVYN
-104 LATLVSLGYTEG
+104 DNA
-116 FYYKPRIDHEII
+116 YYKT
-128 EKYHEGIICL
+128 
-138 SACLAGEVNQAILAN
+138 S
-153 DMEKAKE
+153 
-160 VALWYKS
+160 S
-167 IFGEDYYLEIQNNGI
+167 FEDIQTTYEFSKQINLEIPFDKKYIPKFNNSDNNYEYLKKLCILGLNKRFNGKVSNKY
-182 KEQVLANQKLIQLAR
+182 KERILY
-197 ELDIPLV
+197 ELD
-204 ATNDAHYLKRE
+204 
-215 DAYNHEVLLCIQTGK
+215 
-230 RMTDEDRMKFDT
+230 
-242 DELYVKSPEEMSDY
+242 
-256 FKNVPDAIEN
+256 
-266 TVKIAEKCNVEFE
+266 
-279 FGHTILP
+279 
-286 NYDVPQEFATHYDY
+286 
-300 LEKLTYDGLK
+300 
-310 NRYGENPSKEI
+310 
-321 LERTEY
+321 
-327 ELSVI
+327 VI
-332 KKMGYVDYFLIVWD
+332 NKMGFVDYFLIVYD
-346 YIHYAKTH
+346 YVLYAKK
-354 NIPVGPGRG
+354 NDIFVGPGRG
-363 SGAGSIVAYSIEIT
+363 SAAGSLVSYSLGIT
-377 DIDPIQYNLIFERFL
+377 NIDPIKYDLLFERFL
-392 NPERISMPDFDVDFC
+392 NINRKKMPDIDIDF
-407 YEKRDKVIEYVEQK
+407 ESDKRINMIEYVKNK
-421 YGKDHVSQIITFGTM
+421 YGFDKVAVGLTFNNYK
-436 SARMVI
+436 AKLI
-442 RDVARVLDMPYAE
+442 LRD
-455 ADKLAKMIPNEI
+455 LAKLLKVDSNVFDKFIKNINSSLSLKENYQNEKV
-467 HITIK
+467 K
-472 KAMEQNKEL
+472 KYIEMYSEL
-481 KELYDTDEEIKK
+481 KNLYDISYH
-493 MLNIAM
+493 
-499 ALEGMPRQASTHAC
+499 LEGLKKNTSTHAAGVIISSEKLGKIIPISNEDGTLKT
-513 GIVIT
+513 GI
-518 KEPVVSYVPLYVRDG
+518 EMPY
-533 AISTQYIMTTLEE
+533 LEKM
-546 LGLLKMDFLALEK
+546 GLLKMDFLALEK

-641 KKEGINLTGDLA
+641 KKEGINLAGDLT
-653 DILGATYGTI
+653 DILGSTYGTI

-834 NDIFDFFVKTNSFL
+834 DDIFDFFVKTNSFL
-848 NNETYL
+848 NKETYL

-899 EYDEATLREFEVLSY
+899 EYDEVTLREFEILSY

-947 LIKNIRTIKD
+947 LIKSIRTIKD

>member
-1 MLQGKFVHLHVH
+1 MKEKKLIPLKITT
-13 SEFSL
+13 EYSL
-18 LDGANR
+18 LKSL
-24 IKDLPVR
+24 IKLPDLISFLLENNI
-31 AKELGMN
+31 KEC
-38 AMAITDHGAMFG
+38 AICDENLNGFM
-50 AIDFYKACK
+50 DFYLKCK
-59 ANDIKPI
+59 ENNIKPI
-66 IGCEVYVAPR
+66 IGLDTVYESMHIYVYAKNYLGYQELLKIDYLKDNMNLSYLENSNLLVIIPFKSIDIYEKLKYKDNVYIGFCNDIEKNNALLISDKIVYVDNVR
-76 NRKDKDPNLDARYS
+76 CLFKKDISYLKYLKMLN
-90 HLILLAKDNQGYKN
+90 DNFVYN
-104 LATLVSLGYTEG
+104 DNA
-116 FYYKPRIDHEII
+116 YYKT
-128 EKYHEGIICL
+128 
-138 SACLAGEVNQAILAN
+138 S
-153 DMEKAKE
+153 
-160 VALWYKS
+160 S
-167 IFGEDYYLEIQNNGI
+167 FEDIQTTYEFSKQINLEIPFDRKYIPKYNNSDNNYEYLKKLCILGLNKRFNGKVSNKY
-182 KEQVLANQKLIQLAR
+182 KERILY
-197 ELDIPLV
+197 ELD
-204 ATNDAHYLKRE
+204 
-215 DAYNHEVLLCIQTGK
+215 
-230 RMTDEDRMKFDT
+230 
-242 DELYVKSPEEMSDY
+242 
-256 FKNVPDAIEN
+256 
-266 TVKIAEKCNVEFE
+266 
-279 FGHTILP
+279 
-286 NYDVPQEFATHYDY
+286 
-300 LEKLTYDGLK
+300 
-310 NRYGENPSKEI
+310 
-321 LERTEY
+321 
-327 ELSVI
+327 VI
-332 KKMGYVDYFLIVWD
+332 NKMGFVDYFLIVYD
-346 YIHYAKTH
+346 YVLYAKK
-354 NIPVGPGRG
+354 NDIFVGPGRG
-363 SGAGSIVAYSIEIT
+363 SAAGSLVSYSLGIT
-377 DIDPIQYNLIFERFL
+377 NIDPIKYDLLFERFL
-392 NPERISMPDFDVDFC
+392 NINRKKMPDIDIDF
-407 YEKRDKVIEYVEQK
+407 ESDKRINMIEYVKNK
-421 YGKDHVSQIITFGTM
+421 YGFDKVAVGLTFNNYK
-436 SARMVI
+436 AKLI
-442 RDVARVLDMPYAE
+442 LRD
-455 ADKLAKMIPNEI
+455 LAKLLKVDSNVFDKFIKNINSSLSLKENYQNEKV
-467 HITIK
+467 K
-472 KAMEQNKEL
+472 KYIEMYSEL
-481 KELYDTDEEIKK
+481 KNLYDISYH
-493 MLNIAM
+493 
-499 ALEGMPRQASTHAC
+499 LEGLKKNTSTHAAGVIISSEKLGKIIPITNEDGTLKT
-513 GIVIT
+513 GI
-518 KEPVVSYVPLYVRDG
+518 EMPY
-533 AISTQYIMTTLEE
+533 LEKM
-546 LGLLKMDFLALEK
+546 GLLKMDFLALEK

-619 LTVSLALVRPGANKQ
+619 LIVSLALVRPGANKQ

-641 KKEGINLTGDLA
+641 KKEGINLTGDLN
-653 DILGATYGTI
+653 DILGSTYGTI

-813 IIRGLNDDIISKI
+813 IIRGLTDDIISKI

-848 NNETYL
+848 NKETYL

-899 EYDEATLREFEVLSY
+899 EYDDATLREFEILSY

-947 LIKNIRTIKD
+947 LIKSIRTIKD

-990 KVNELIRVN
+990 KANELIIVN

>member
-1 MLQGKFVHLHVH
+1 MEEKKLIPLKITT
-13 SEFSL
+13 EYSL
-18 LDGANR
+18 LKSL
-24 IKDLPVR
+24 IKLPDLISFLLENNI
-31 AKELGMN
+31 KECSICDENLNGFME
-38 AMAITDHGAMFG
+38 
-50 AIDFYKACK
+50 FYLKCK
-59 ANDIKPI
+59 ENNIKPI
-66 IGCEVYVAPR
+66 IGLDTVFESMHIYVYAKNYFGYQELLKIDYLKNNMKLSYLENSNLLVIIPFKSIDIYEKLKYKDNVYIGFCNDIEKNNALLISDKIVYVDNVR
-76 NRKDKDPNLDARYS
+76 CLYKKDIPYLKYLKMLNENFVYN
-90 HLILLAKDNQGYKN
+90 DN
-104 LATLVSLGYTEG
+104 A
-116 FYYKPRIDHEII
+116 YYKTSS
-128 EKYHEGIICL
+128 Y
-138 SACLAGEVNQAILAN
+138 
-153 DMEKAKE
+153 
-160 VALWYKS
+160 
-167 IFGEDYYLEIQNNGI
+167 EDIQTTYEFSKQINLEIPFDKKYIPKYNN
-182 KEQVLANQKLIQLAR
+182 
-197 ELDIPLV
+197 
-204 ATNDAHYLKRE
+204 
-215 DAYNHEVLLCIQTGK
+215 
-230 RMTDEDRMKFDT
+230 
-242 DELYVKSPEEMSDY
+242 SD
-256 FKNVPDAIEN
+256 NN
-266 TVKIAEKCNVEFE
+266 
-279 FGHTILP
+279 
-286 NYDVPQEFATHYDY
+286 YDY
-300 LEKLTYDGLK
+300 LKKLCILGLNK
-310 NRYGENPSKEI
+310 RFNGKVSNNYKERI
-321 LERTEY
+321 LY
-327 ELSVI
+327 ELDVI
-332 KKMGYVDYFLIVWD
+332 NKMGFVDYFLIVYD
-346 YIHYAKTH
+346 YVLYAKK
-354 NIPVGPGRG
+354 NDIFVGPGRG
-363 SGAGSIVAYSIEIT
+363 SAAGSLVSYSLGIT
-377 DIDPIQYNLIFERFL
+377 NIDPIKYDLLFERFL
-392 NPERISMPDFDVDFC
+392 NINRKKMPDIDIDF
-407 YEKRDKVIEYVEQK
+407 ESDKRINMIEYVKNK
-421 YGKDHVSQIITFGTM
+421 YGFDKVAVGLTFNNYK
-436 SARMVI
+436 AKLI
-442 RDVARVLDMPYAE
+442 LRD
-455 ADKLAKMIPNEI
+455 LAKLLKVDSNVFDKFIKNINSSLSLKENYQNEKV
-467 HITIK
+467 K
-472 KAMEQNKEL
+472 KYIEMYSEL
-481 KELYDTDEEIKK
+481 KNLYDISYH
-493 MLNIAM
+493 
-499 ALEGMPRQASTHAC
+499 LEGLKKNTSTHAAGVIISSEKLGKIIPISNEDGTLKT
-513 GIVIT
+513 GI
-518 KEPVVSYVPLYVRDG
+518 EMPY
-533 AISTQYIMTTLEE
+533 LEKM
-546 LGLLKMDFLALEK
+546 GLLKMDFLALEK

-566 SKKIKNFN
+566 SKKVKNFD
-574 INNIPL
+574 INSIPL

-587 IFYDADTDD
+587 IFYDANTDD

-888 GLGKPILIKYP
+888 GLGKPILTKYP
-899 EYDEATLREFEVLSY
+899 EYDDTTLREFEILSY

-947 LIKNIRTIKD
+947 LIKSIRTIKD

>member
-1 MLQGKFVHLHVH
+1 MNYIPLRVKTNY
-13 SEFSL
+13 SL
-18 LDGANR
+18 LTSLNTIESLA
-24 IKDLPVR
+24 KR
-31 AKELGMN
+31 AKELNIN
-38 AMAITDHGAMFG
+38 ALSITDDNMFG
-50 AIDFYKACK
+50 VMEFYKTMLK
-59 ANDIKPI
+59 YDIKPI
-66 IGCEVYVAPR
+66 IGLEIKINDYSILLYAENYKGYQNLCYICSNEKTIQILKENSDNVLCIVPYESINIYDEISPFYKNIFVSYKTKEERNNIKNKKCVFANEIRVLNKEDKEYLKYLYMIKDGVKLSDKKEYIFDNYNYLLDNDEVLNLMDKNDIINYKIIIDSVNLKIEKNTGLLPKYNEDENFDEFKYLTELCKKGLLKRLDNKVPIKYADRLMYELNIINKMGFCNYFLVVFDYV
-76 NRKDKDPNLDARYS
+76 RYS
-90 HLILLAKDNQGYKN
+90 KRNNIL
-104 LATLVSLGYTEG
+104 
-116 FYYKPRIDHEII
+116 
-128 EKYHEGIICL
+128 
-138 SACLAGEVNQAILAN
+138 
-153 DMEKAKE
+153 
-160 VALWYKS
+160 
-167 IFGEDYYLEIQNNGI
+167 
-182 KEQVLANQKLIQLAR
+182 
-197 ELDIPLV
+197 
-204 ATNDAHYLKRE
+204 
-215 DAYNHEVLLCIQTGK
+215 
-230 RMTDEDRMKFDT
+230 
-242 DELYVKSPEEMSDY
+242 
-256 FKNVPDAIEN
+256 
-266 TVKIAEKCNVEFE
+266 
-279 FGHTILP
+279 
-286 NYDVPQEFATHYDY
+286 
-300 LEKLTYDGLK
+300 
-310 NRYGENPSKEI
+310 
-321 LERTEY
+321 
-327 ELSVI
+327 
-332 KKMGYVDYFLIVWD
+332 
-346 YIHYAKTH
+346 
-354 NIPVGPGRG
+354 VGPGRG
-363 SGAGSIVAYSIEIT
+363 SAAGSLVSYSLGIT
-377 DIDPIQYNLIFERFL
+377 DIDPIKYDLLFERFL
-392 NPERISMPDFDVDFC
+392 NINRKKMPDIDIDF
-407 YEKRDKVIEYVEQK
+407 ESDKRINMIEYVKNK
-421 YGKDHVSQIITFGTM
+421 YGFDKVAVGLTFNNYK
-436 SARMVI
+436 AKLI
-442 RDVARVLDMPYAE
+442 LRD
-455 ADKLAKMIPNEI
+455 LAKLLKVDSNVFDKFIKNINSSLSLKENYQNEKV
-467 HITIK
+467 K
-472 KAMEQNKEL
+472 KYIEMYSEL
-481 KELYDTDEEIKK
+481 KNLYDISYH
-493 MLNIAM
+493 
-499 ALEGMPRQASTHAC
+499 LEGLKKNTSTHAAGVIISSEKLGKIIPISNEDGTLKT
-513 GIVIT
+513 GI
-518 KEPVVSYVPLYVRDG
+518 EMPY
-533 AISTQYIMTTLEE
+533 LEKM
-546 LGLLKMDFLALEK
+546 GLLKMDFLALEK

-566 SKKIKNFN
+566 SKKINNFN

-653 DILGATYGTI
+653 EILGATYGTI

-703 DKFVSGGIKN
+703 DNFVSGGIKN
-713 GYSKEFVEKLFNKI
+713 GYSKEFVENLFNKI

-813 IIRGLNDDIISKI
+813 IIRGLNDDIINKI

-875 IDVILNYASIYSD
+875 IDVILNYASIYSE
-888 GLGKPILIKYP
+888 GLGKPILTKYP
-899 EYDEATLREFEVLSY
+899 EYDDTTLREFEILSY

-940 KNINMVL
+940 KNVNMVL

>member
-1 MLQGKFVHLHVH
+1 MKEKKLIPLKITT
-13 SEFSL
+13 EYSL
-18 LDGANR
+18 LKSL
-24 IKDLPVR
+24 IKLPDLISFLNENNI
-31 AKELGMN
+31 KEC
-38 AMAITDHGAMFG
+38 AICDENLNGFM
-50 AIDFYKACK
+50 DFYLKCK
-59 ANDIKPI
+59 ENNIKPI
-66 IGCEVYVAPR
+66 IGLDTVYESMHIYVYAKNYLGYQELLKIDYLKDNMNLSYLENPNLLVIIPFKSIDIYEKLKYKDNVYIGFCNDIEKNNALLISDKIVYVDNVR
-76 NRKDKDPNLDARYS
+76 CLFKKDISYLKYLKMLN
-90 HLILLAKDNQGYKN
+90 DNFVYN
-104 LATLVSLGYTEG
+104 DNA
-116 FYYKPRIDHEII
+116 YYKT
-128 EKYHEGIICL
+128 
-138 SACLAGEVNQAILAN
+138 S
-153 DMEKAKE
+153 
-160 VALWYKS
+160 S
-167 IFGEDYYLEIQNNGI
+167 FEDIQTTYEFSKQINLEIPFDKKYIPKYNNSDNNYEYLKKLCILGLNKRFNGKVSNKY
-182 KEQVLANQKLIQLAR
+182 KERILY
-197 ELDIPLV
+197 ELD
-204 ATNDAHYLKRE
+204 
-215 DAYNHEVLLCIQTGK
+215 
-230 RMTDEDRMKFDT
+230 
-242 DELYVKSPEEMSDY
+242 
-256 FKNVPDAIEN
+256 
-266 TVKIAEKCNVEFE
+266 
-279 FGHTILP
+279 
-286 NYDVPQEFATHYDY
+286 
-300 LEKLTYDGLK
+300 
-310 NRYGENPSKEI
+310 
-321 LERTEY
+321 
-327 ELSVI
+327 VI
-332 KKMGYVDYFLIVWD
+332 NKMGFVDYFLIVYD
-346 YIHYAKTH
+346 YVLYAKK
-354 NIPVGPGRG
+354 NDIFVGPGRG
-363 SGAGSIVAYSIEIT
+363 SAAGSLVSYSLGIT
-377 DIDPIQYNLIFERFL
+377 NIDPIKYDLLFERFL
-392 NPERISMPDFDVDFC
+392 NINRKKMPDIDIDF
-407 YEKRDKVIEYVEQK
+407 ESDKRINMIEYVKNK
-421 YGKDHVSQIITFGTM
+421 YGFDKVAVGLTFNNYK
-436 SARMVI
+436 AKLI
-442 RDVARVLDMPYAE
+442 LRD
-455 ADKLAKMIPNEI
+455 LAKLLKVDSNVFDKFIKNINSSLSLKENYQNEKV
-467 HITIK
+467 K
-472 KAMEQNKEL
+472 KYIEMYSEL
-481 KELYDTDEEIKK
+481 KNLYDISYH
-493 MLNIAM
+493 
-499 ALEGMPRQASTHAC
+499 LEGLKKNTSTHAAGVIISSEKLGKIIPISNEDGTLKT
-513 GIVIT
+513 GI
-518 KEPVVSYVPLYVRDG
+518 EMPY
-533 AISTQYIMTTLEE
+533 LEKM
-546 LGLLKMDFLALEK
+546 GLLKMDFLALEK

-641 KKEGINLTGDLA
+641 KKEGINLAGDLT
-653 DILGATYGTI
+653 DILGSTYGTI

-795 YSIDKYAEK
+795 YSMDKYAEK

-813 IIRGLNDDIISKI
+813 IIRGLNDDIINKI

-875 IDVILNYASIYSD
+875 IDVILNYASIYSE
-888 GLGKPILIKYP
+888 GLGKPILTKYP
-899 EYDEATLREFEVLSY
+899 EYDDTTLREFEVLSY

-940 KNINMVL
+940 KNVNMVL

>member
-1 MLQGKFVHLHVH
+1 MEEKKLIPLKITT
-13 SEFSL
+13 EYSL
-18 LDGANR
+18 LKSL
-24 IKDLPVR
+24 IKLPDLISFLNENNI
-31 AKELGMN
+31 KEC
-38 AMAITDHGAMFG
+38 AICDENLNGFM
-50 AIDFYKACK
+50 DFYLKCK
-59 ANDIKPI
+59 ENNIKPI
-66 IGCEVYVAPR
+66 IGLDTVYESMHIYVYAKNYLGYQELLKIDYLKDNMNLSYLENSNLLVIIPFKSIDIYEKLKYKDNVYIGFCNDIEKNNALLISDKIVYVDNVR
-76 NRKDKDPNLDARYS
+76 CLFKKDISYLKYLKMLN
-90 HLILLAKDNQGYKN
+90 DNFVYN
-104 LATLVSLGYTEG
+104 DNA
-116 FYYKPRIDHEII
+116 YYKT
-128 EKYHEGIICL
+128 
-138 SACLAGEVNQAILAN
+138 S
-153 DMEKAKE
+153 
-160 VALWYKS
+160 S
-167 IFGEDYYLEIQNNGI
+167 FEDIQTTNEFSKQINLEIPFDKKYIPKYNNSDNNYEYLKKLCILGLNKRFNGKVSNKY
-182 KEQVLANQKLIQLAR
+182 KERILY
-197 ELDIPLV
+197 ELD
-204 ATNDAHYLKRE
+204 
-215 DAYNHEVLLCIQTGK
+215 
-230 RMTDEDRMKFDT
+230 
-242 DELYVKSPEEMSDY
+242 
-256 FKNVPDAIEN
+256 
-266 TVKIAEKCNVEFE
+266 
-279 FGHTILP
+279 
-286 NYDVPQEFATHYDY
+286 
-300 LEKLTYDGLK
+300 
-310 NRYGENPSKEI
+310 
-321 LERTEY
+321 
-327 ELSVI
+327 VI
-332 KKMGYVDYFLIVWD
+332 NKMGFVDYFLIVYD
-346 YIHYAKTH
+346 YVLYAKK
-354 NIPVGPGRG
+354 NDIFVGPGRG
-363 SGAGSIVAYSIEIT
+363 SAAGSLVSYSLGIT
-377 DIDPIQYNLIFERFL
+377 NIDPIKYDLLFERFL
-392 NPERISMPDFDVDFC
+392 NINRKKMPDIDIDF
-407 YEKRDKVIEYVEQK
+407 ESDKRINMIEYVKNK
-421 YGKDHVSQIITFGTM
+421 YGFDKVAVGLTFNNYK
-436 SARMVI
+436 AKLI
-442 RDVARVLDMPYAE
+442 LRD
-455 ADKLAKMIPNEI
+455 LAKILKVDSNVFDKFIKNINSSLSLKENYQNEKV
-467 HITIK
+467 K
-472 KAMEQNKEL
+472 KYIEMYSEL
-481 KELYDTDEEIKK
+481 KNLYDISYH
-493 MLNIAM
+493 
-499 ALEGMPRQASTHAC
+499 LEGLKKNTSTHAAGVIISSEKLGKIIPISNEDGTLKT
-513 GIVIT
+513 GI
-518 KEPVVSYVPLYVRDG
+518 EMPY
-533 AISTQYIMTTLEE
+533 LEKM
-546 LGLLKMDFLALEK
+546 GLLKMDFLALEK

-641 KKEGINLTGDLA
+641 KKEGINLAGDLA
-653 DILGATYGTI
+653 DILGSTYGTI

-848 NNETYL
+848 NKETYL

-875 IDVILNYASIYSD
+875 IDVILNYASIYSE
-888 GLGKPILIKYP
+888 GLGKPILTKYP
-899 EYDEATLREFEVLSY
+899 EYDDTTLREFEILSY

-947 LIKNIRTIKD
+947 LIKSIRTIKD

-990 KVNELIRVN
+990 KVNELIIVN

>member
-1 MLQGKFVHLHVH
+1 MKEKKLIPLKITT
-13 SEFSL
+13 EYSL
-18 LDGANR
+18 LKSL
-24 IKDLPVR
+24 IKLPDLISFLNENNI
-31 AKELGMN
+31 KEC
-38 AMAITDHGAMFG
+38 AICDENLNGFM
-50 AIDFYKACK
+50 DFYLKCK
-59 ANDIKPI
+59 ENNIKPI
-66 IGCEVYVAPR
+66 IGLDTVYESMHIYVYAKNYLGYQELLKIDYLKDNMNLSYLENPNLLVIIPFKSIDIYEKLKYKDNVYIGFCNDIEKNNALLISDKIVYVDNVR
-76 NRKDKDPNLDARYS
+76 CLYKKDIPYLKYLKMLN
-90 HLILLAKDNQGYKN
+90 DNFVYN
-104 LATLVSLGYTEG
+104 DNA
-116 FYYKPRIDHEII
+116 YYKT
-128 EKYHEGIICL
+128 
-138 SACLAGEVNQAILAN
+138 S
-153 DMEKAKE
+153 
-160 VALWYKS
+160 S
-167 IFGEDYYLEIQNNGI
+167 FEDIQTTYEFSKQINLEIPFDKKYIPKYNNSDNNYEYLKKLCILGLNKRFNGKVSNKY
-182 KEQVLANQKLIQLAR
+182 KERILY
-197 ELDIPLV
+197 ELD
-204 ATNDAHYLKRE
+204 
-215 DAYNHEVLLCIQTGK
+215 
-230 RMTDEDRMKFDT
+230 
-242 DELYVKSPEEMSDY
+242 
-256 FKNVPDAIEN
+256 
-266 TVKIAEKCNVEFE
+266 
-279 FGHTILP
+279 
-286 NYDVPQEFATHYDY
+286 
-300 LEKLTYDGLK
+300 
-310 NRYGENPSKEI
+310 
-321 LERTEY
+321 
-327 ELSVI
+327 VI
-332 KKMGYVDYFLIVWD
+332 NKMGFVDYFLIVYD
-346 YIHYAKTH
+346 YVLYAKK
-354 NIPVGPGRG
+354 NDIFVGPGRG
-363 SGAGSIVAYSIEIT
+363 SAAGSLVSYSLGIT
-377 DIDPIQYNLIFERFL
+377 NIDPIKYDLLFERFL
-392 NPERISMPDFDVDFC
+392 NINRKKMPDIDIDF
-407 YEKRDKVIEYVEQK
+407 ESDKRINMIEYVKNK
-421 YGKDHVSQIITFGTM
+421 YGFDKVAVGLTFNNYK
-436 SARMVI
+436 AKLI
-442 RDVARVLDMPYAE
+442 LRD
-455 ADKLAKMIPNEI
+455 LAKLLKVDSNVFDKFIKNINSSLSLKENYQNEKV
-467 HITIK
+467 K
-472 KAMEQNKEL
+472 KYIEMYSEL
-481 KELYDTDEEIKK
+481 KNLYDISYH
-493 MLNIAM
+493 
-499 ALEGMPRQASTHAC
+499 LEGLKKNTSTHAAGVIISSEKLGKIIPISNEDGTLKT
-513 GIVIT
+513 GI
-518 KEPVVSYVPLYVRDG
+518 EMPY
-533 AISTQYIMTTLEE
+533 LEKM
-546 LGLLKMDFLALEK
+546 GLLKMDFLALEK

-641 KKEGINLTGDLA
+641 KKEGINLAGDLT
-653 DILGATYGTI
+653 DILGSTYGTI

-848 NNETYL
+848 NKETYL

-888 GLGKPILIKYP
+888 GLGKPILTKYP
-899 EYDEATLREFEVLSY
+899 EYDDTTLREFEILSY

-940 KNINMVL
+940 KNVNMVL
-947 LIKNIRTIKD
+947 LIKSIRNIKD

>member
-1 MLQGKFVHLHVH
+1 MKEKKLIPLKITT
-13 SEFSL
+13 EYSL
-18 LDGANR
+18 LKSL
-24 IKDLPVR
+24 IKLPDLISFLLENNI
-31 AKELGMN
+31 KEC
-38 AMAITDHGAMFG
+38 AICDENLNGFM
-50 AIDFYKACK
+50 DFYLKCK
-59 ANDIKPI
+59 ENNIKPI
-66 IGCEVYVAPR
+66 IGLDTVYESMHIYVYAKNYLGYQELLKIDYLKDNMNLSYLENSNLLVIIPFKSIDIYEKLKYKDNVYIGFCNDIEKNNALLISDKIVYVDNVR
-76 NRKDKDPNLDARYS
+76 CLFKKDISYLKYLKMLN
-90 HLILLAKDNQGYKN
+90 DNFVYN
-104 LATLVSLGYTEG
+104 DNA
-116 FYYKPRIDHEII
+116 YYKT
-128 EKYHEGIICL
+128 
-138 SACLAGEVNQAILAN
+138 S
-153 DMEKAKE
+153 
-160 VALWYKS
+160 S
-167 IFGEDYYLEIQNNGI
+167 FEDIQTTYEFSKQINLEIPFDKKYIPKYNNSDNNYEYLKKLCILGLNKRFNGKVSNKY
-182 KEQVLANQKLIQLAR
+182 KERILY
-197 ELDIPLV
+197 ELD
-204 ATNDAHYLKRE
+204 
-215 DAYNHEVLLCIQTGK
+215 
-230 RMTDEDRMKFDT
+230 
-242 DELYVKSPEEMSDY
+242 
-256 FKNVPDAIEN
+256 
-266 TVKIAEKCNVEFE
+266 
-279 FGHTILP
+279 
-286 NYDVPQEFATHYDY
+286 
-300 LEKLTYDGLK
+300 
-310 NRYGENPSKEI
+310 
-321 LERTEY
+321 
-327 ELSVI
+327 VI
-332 KKMGYVDYFLIVWD
+332 NKMGFVDYFLIVYD
-346 YIHYAKTH
+346 YVLYAKK
-354 NIPVGPGRG
+354 NDIFVGPGRG
-363 SGAGSIVAYSIEIT
+363 SAAGSLVSYSLGIT
-377 DIDPIQYNLIFERFL
+377 NIDPIKYDLLFERFL
-392 NPERISMPDFDVDFC
+392 NINRKKMPDIDIDF
-407 YEKRDKVIEYVEQK
+407 ESDKRINMIEYVKNK
-421 YGKDHVSQIITFGTM
+421 YGFDKVAVGLTFNNYK
-436 SARMVI
+436 AKLI
-442 RDVARVLDMPYAE
+442 LRD
-455 ADKLAKMIPNEI
+455 LAKLLKVDSNVFDKFIKNINSSLSLKENYQNEKV
-467 HITIK
+467 K
-472 KAMEQNKEL
+472 KYIEMYSEL
-481 KELYDTDEEIKK
+481 KNLYDISYH
-493 MLNIAM
+493 
-499 ALEGMPRQASTHAC
+499 LEGLKKNTSTHAAGVIISSEKLGKIIPISNEDGTLKT
-513 GIVIT
+513 GI
-518 KEPVVSYVPLYVRDG
+518 EMPY
-533 AISTQYIMTTLEE
+533 LEKM
-546 LGLLKMDFLALEK
+546 GLLKMDFLALEK

-619 LTVSLALVRPGANKQ
+619 LIVSLALVRPGANKQ

-641 KKEGINLTGDLA
+641 KKEGINLTGDLN
-653 DILGATYGTI
+653 DILGSTYGTI

-669 MKIFEKVGGYSLFEA
+669 MKIFEKIGGYSLFEA

-848 NNETYL
+848 NKETYL

-899 EYDEATLREFEVLSY
+899 EYDDTTLREFEILSY

-947 LIKNIRTIKD
+947 LIKSIRTIKD
-957 KKGGEMAFLECED
+957 KNGGEMAFLECED

-990 KVNELIRVN
+990 KANELIIVN

>member
-1 MLQGKFVHLHVH
+1 MEEKKLIPLKITT
-13 SEFSL
+13 EYSL
-18 LDGANR
+18 LKSL
-24 IKDLPVR
+24 IKLPDLISFLNENNI
-31 AKELGMN
+31 KEC
-38 AMAITDHGAMFG
+38 AICDENLNGFM
-50 AIDFYKACK
+50 DFYLKCK
-59 ANDIKPI
+59 ENNIKPI
-66 IGCEVYVAPR
+66 IGLDTVYESMHIYVYAKNYLGYQELLKIDYLKDNMNLSYLENPNLLVIIPFKSIDIYEKLKYKDNVYIGFCNDIEKNNALLISDKIVYVDNVR
-76 NRKDKDPNLDARYS
+76 CLFKKDISYLKYLKMLN
-90 HLILLAKDNQGYKN
+90 DNFVYN
-104 LATLVSLGYTEG
+104 DNA
-116 FYYKPRIDHEII
+116 YYKT
-128 EKYHEGIICL
+128 
-138 SACLAGEVNQAILAN
+138 S
-153 DMEKAKE
+153 
-160 VALWYKS
+160 S
-167 IFGEDYYLEIQNNGI
+167 FEDIQTTYEFSKQINLEIPFDKKYIPKFNNSDNNHEYLKKLCILGLNKRFNGKVSNKY
-182 KEQVLANQKLIQLAR
+182 KERILY
-197 ELDIPLV
+197 ELD
-204 ATNDAHYLKRE
+204 
-215 DAYNHEVLLCIQTGK
+215 
-230 RMTDEDRMKFDT
+230 
-242 DELYVKSPEEMSDY
+242 
-256 FKNVPDAIEN
+256 
-266 TVKIAEKCNVEFE
+266 
-279 FGHTILP
+279 
-286 NYDVPQEFATHYDY
+286 
-300 LEKLTYDGLK
+300 
-310 NRYGENPSKEI
+310 
-321 LERTEY
+321 
-327 ELSVI
+327 VI
-332 KKMGYVDYFLIVWD
+332 NKMGFVDYFLIVYD
-346 YIHYAKTH
+346 YVLYAKK
-354 NIPVGPGRG
+354 NDIFVGPGRG
-363 SGAGSIVAYSIEIT
+363 SAAGSLVSYSLGIT
-377 DIDPIQYNLIFERFL
+377 NIDPIKYDLLFERFL
-392 NPERISMPDFDVDFC
+392 NINRKKMPDIDIDF
-407 YEKRDKVIEYVEQK
+407 ESDKRINMIEYVKNK
-421 YGKDHVSQIITFGTM
+421 YGFDKVAVGLTFNNYK
-436 SARMVI
+436 AKLI
-442 RDVARVLDMPYAE
+442 LRD
-455 ADKLAKMIPNEI
+455 LAKLLKVDSNVFDKFIKNINSSLSLKENYQNEKV
-467 HITIK
+467 K
-472 KAMEQNKEL
+472 KYIEMYSEL
-481 KELYDTDEEIKK
+481 KNLYDISYH
-493 MLNIAM
+493 
-499 ALEGMPRQASTHAC
+499 LEGLKKNTSTHAAGVIISSEKLGKIIPISNEDGTLKT
-513 GIVIT
+513 GI
-518 KEPVVSYVPLYVRDG
+518 EMPY
-533 AISTQYIMTTLEE
+533 LEKM
-546 LGLLKMDFLALEK
+546 GLLKMDFLALEK

-641 KKEGINLTGDLA
+641 KKEGINLTGDLT
-653 DILGATYGTI
+653 DILGSTYGTI

-669 MKIFEKVGGYSLFEA
+669 MKIFEKVVGYSLFEA

-834 NDIFDFFVKTNSFL
+834 DDIFDFFVKTNSFL
-848 NNETYL
+848 NKETYL

-899 EYDEATLREFEVLSY
+899 EYDEVTLREFEILSY

-947 LIKNIRTIKD
+947 LIKSIRTIKD

>member
-1 MLQGKFVHLHVH
+1 MEEKKLIPLKITT
-13 SEFSL
+13 EYSL
-18 LDGANR
+18 LKSL
-24 IKDLPVR
+24 IKLPDLISFLLENNI
-31 AKELGMN
+31 KECSICDENLNGFM
-38 AMAITDHGAMFG
+38 
-50 AIDFYKACK
+50 DFYLKCK
-59 ANDIKPI
+59 ENNIKPI
-66 IGCEVYVAPR
+66 IGLDTVYESMHIYVYAKNYLGYQELLKIDYLKDNMNLSYLENSNLLVIIPFKSIDIYEKLKYKDNVYIGFCNDIEKNNALLICDKIVYVDNVR
-76 NRKDKDPNLDARYS
+76 CLFKKDISYLKYLKMLN
-90 HLILLAKDNQGYKN
+90 DNFVYN
-104 LATLVSLGYTEG
+104 DNA
-116 FYYKPRIDHEII
+116 YYKT
-128 EKYHEGIICL
+128 
-138 SACLAGEVNQAILAN
+138 S
-153 DMEKAKE
+153 
-160 VALWYKS
+160 S
-167 IFGEDYYLEIQNNGI
+167 FEDIQTTNEFSKQINLEIPFDKKYIPKYNNSDNNYEYLKKLCILGLNKRFNGKVSNKY
-182 KEQVLANQKLIQLAR
+182 KERILY
-197 ELDIPLV
+197 ELD
-204 ATNDAHYLKRE
+204 
-215 DAYNHEVLLCIQTGK
+215 
-230 RMTDEDRMKFDT
+230 
-242 DELYVKSPEEMSDY
+242 
-256 FKNVPDAIEN
+256 
-266 TVKIAEKCNVEFE
+266 
-279 FGHTILP
+279 
-286 NYDVPQEFATHYDY
+286 
-300 LEKLTYDGLK
+300 
-310 NRYGENPSKEI
+310 
-321 LERTEY
+321 
-327 ELSVI
+327 VI
-332 KKMGYVDYFLIVWD
+332 NKMGFVDYFLIVYD
-346 YIHYAKTH
+346 YVLYAKK
-354 NIPVGPGRG
+354 NDIFVGPGRG
-363 SGAGSIVAYSIEIT
+363 SAAGSLVSYSLGIT
-377 DIDPIQYNLIFERFL
+377 NIDPIKYDLLFERFL
-392 NPERISMPDFDVDFC
+392 NINRKKMPDIDIDF
-407 YEKRDKVIEYVEQK
+407 ESDKRINMIEYVKNK
-421 YGKDHVSQIITFGTM
+421 YGFDKVAVGLTFNNYK
-436 SARMVI
+436 AKLI
-442 RDVARVLDMPYAE
+442 LRD
-455 ADKLAKMIPNEI
+455 LAKLLKVDSNVFDKFIKNINSSLSLKENYQNEKV
-467 HITIK
+467 K
-472 KAMEQNKEL
+472 KYIEMYSEL
-481 KELYDTDEEIKK
+481 KNLYDISYH
-493 MLNIAM
+493 
-499 ALEGMPRQASTHAC
+499 LEGLKKNTSTHAAGVIISSEKLGKIIPISNEDGTLKT
-513 GIVIT
+513 GI
-518 KEPVVSYVPLYVRDG
+518 EMPY
-533 AISTQYIMTTLEE
+533 LEKM
-546 LGLLKMDFLALEK
+546 GLLKMDFLALEK

-641 KKEGINLTGDLA
+641 KKKGINLTGDLA

-875 IDVILNYASIYSD
+875 IDVILNYASIYSE
-888 GLGKPILIKYP
+888 GLGKPILTKYP
-899 EYDEATLREFEVLSY
+899 EYDDTTLREFEVLSY

-940 KNINMVL
+940 KNVNMVL

>member
-1 MLQGKFVHLHVH
+1 MKEKKLIPLKITT
-13 SEFSL
+13 EYSL
-18 LDGANR
+18 LKSL
-24 IKDLPVR
+24 IKLPDLISFLLENNI
-31 AKELGMN
+31 KEC
-38 AMAITDHGAMFG
+38 AICDENLNGFM
-50 AIDFYKACK
+50 DFYLKCK
-59 ANDIKPI
+59 ENNIKPI
-66 IGCEVYVAPR
+66 IGLDTVYESMHIYVYAKNYLGYQELLKIDYLKDNMNLSYLENSNLLVIIPFKSIDIYEKLKYKDNIYIGFCNDIEKNNALLISDKIVYVDNVR
-76 NRKDKDPNLDARYS
+76 CLFKKDISYLKYLKMLN
-90 HLILLAKDNQGYKN
+90 DNFVYN
-104 LATLVSLGYTEG
+104 DNA
-116 FYYKPRIDHEII
+116 YYKT
-128 EKYHEGIICL
+128 
-138 SACLAGEVNQAILAN
+138 S
-153 DMEKAKE
+153 
-160 VALWYKS
+160 S
-167 IFGEDYYLEIQNNGI
+167 FEDIQTTYEFSKQINLEIPFDKKYIPKYNNSDNNYEYLKKLCILGLNKRFNGKVSNKY
-182 KEQVLANQKLIQLAR
+182 KERILY
-197 ELDIPLV
+197 ELD
-204 ATNDAHYLKRE
+204 
-215 DAYNHEVLLCIQTGK
+215 
-230 RMTDEDRMKFDT
+230 
-242 DELYVKSPEEMSDY
+242 
-256 FKNVPDAIEN
+256 
-266 TVKIAEKCNVEFE
+266 
-279 FGHTILP
+279 
-286 NYDVPQEFATHYDY
+286 
-300 LEKLTYDGLK
+300 
-310 NRYGENPSKEI
+310 
-321 LERTEY
+321 
-327 ELSVI
+327 VI
-332 KKMGYVDYFLIVWD
+332 NKMGFVDYFLIVYD
-346 YIHYAKTH
+346 YVLYAKK
-354 NIPVGPGRG
+354 NDIFVGPGRG
-363 SGAGSIVAYSIEIT
+363 SAAGSLVSYSLGIT
-377 DIDPIQYNLIFERFL
+377 NIDPIKYDLLFERFL
-392 NPERISMPDFDVDFC
+392 NINRKKMPDIDIDF
-407 YEKRDKVIEYVEQK
+407 ESDKRINMIEYVKNK
-421 YGKDHVSQIITFGTM
+421 YGFDKVAVGLTFNNYK
-436 SARMVI
+436 AKLI
-442 RDVARVLDMPYAE
+442 LRD
-455 ADKLAKMIPNEI
+455 LAKILKVDSNVFDKFIKNINSSLSLKENYQNEKV
-467 HITIK
+467 K
-472 KAMEQNKEL
+472 KYIEMYSEL
-481 KELYDTDEEIKK
+481 KNLYDISYH
-493 MLNIAM
+493 
-499 ALEGMPRQASTHAC
+499 LEGLKKNTSTHAAGVIISSEKLGKIIPITNEDGTLKT
-513 GIVIT
+513 GI
-518 KEPVVSYVPLYVRDG
+518 EMPY
-533 AISTQYIMTTLEE
+533 LEKM
-546 LGLLKMDFLALEK
+546 GLLKMDFLALEK

-619 LTVSLALVRPGANKQ
+619 LIVSLALVRPGANKQ

-653 DILGATYGTI
+653 DILGSTYGTI

-848 NNETYL
+848 NKETYL

-899 EYDEATLREFEVLSY
+899 EYDDATLREFEILSY

-947 LIKNIRTIKD
+947 LIKSIRTIKD

-990 KVNELIRVN
+990 KANELIIVN

>member
-1 MLQGKFVHLHVH
+1 MEEKKLIPLKITT
-13 SEFSL
+13 EYSL
-18 LDGANR
+18 LKSL
-24 IKDLPVR
+24 IKLPDLISFLNENNI
-31 AKELGMN
+31 KEC
-38 AMAITDHGAMFG
+38 AICDENLNGFM
-50 AIDFYKACK
+50 DFYLKCK
-59 ANDIKPI
+59 ENNIKPI
-66 IGCEVYVAPR
+66 IGLDTVYESMHIYVYAKNYLGYQELLKIDYLKDNMNLSYLENSNLLVIIPFKSIDIYEKLKYKDNVYIGFCNDIEKNNALLICDKIVYVDNVR
-76 NRKDKDPNLDARYS
+76 CLFKKDISYLKYLKMLN
-90 HLILLAKDNQGYKN
+90 DNFVYN
-104 LATLVSLGYTEG
+104 DNA
-116 FYYKPRIDHEII
+116 YYKT
-128 EKYHEGIICL
+128 
-138 SACLAGEVNQAILAN
+138 S
-153 DMEKAKE
+153 
-160 VALWYKS
+160 S
-167 IFGEDYYLEIQNNGI
+167 FEDIQTTNEFSKQINLEIPFDKKYIPKYNNSDNNYEYLKKLCILGLNKRFNGKVSNKY
-182 KEQVLANQKLIQLAR
+182 KERILY
-197 ELDIPLV
+197 ELD
-204 ATNDAHYLKRE
+204 
-215 DAYNHEVLLCIQTGK
+215 
-230 RMTDEDRMKFDT
+230 
-242 DELYVKSPEEMSDY
+242 
-256 FKNVPDAIEN
+256 
-266 TVKIAEKCNVEFE
+266 
-279 FGHTILP
+279 
-286 NYDVPQEFATHYDY
+286 
-300 LEKLTYDGLK
+300 
-310 NRYGENPSKEI
+310 
-321 LERTEY
+321 
-327 ELSVI
+327 VI
-332 KKMGYVDYFLIVWD
+332 NKMGFVDYFLIVYD
-346 YIHYAKTH
+346 YVLYAKK
-354 NIPVGPGRG
+354 NDIFVGPGRG
-363 SGAGSIVAYSIEIT
+363 SAAGSLVSYSLGIT
-377 DIDPIQYNLIFERFL
+377 NIDPIKYDLLFERFL
-392 NPERISMPDFDVDFC
+392 NINRKKMPDIDIDF
-407 YEKRDKVIEYVEQK
+407 ESDKRINMIEYVKNK
-421 YGKDHVSQIITFGTM
+421 YGFDKVAVGLTFNNYK
-436 SARMVI
+436 AKLI
-442 RDVARVLDMPYAE
+442 LRD
-455 ADKLAKMIPNEI
+455 LAKLLKVDSNVFDKFIKNINSSLSLKENYQNEKV
-467 HITIK
+467 K
-472 KAMEQNKEL
+472 KYIEMYSEL
-481 KELYDTDEEIKK
+481 KNLYDISYH
-493 MLNIAM
+493 
-499 ALEGMPRQASTHAC
+499 LEGLKKNTSTHAAGVIISSEKLGKIIPISNEDGTLKT
-513 GIVIT
+513 GI
-518 KEPVVSYVPLYVRDG
+518 EMPY
-533 AISTQYIMTTLEE
+533 LEKM
-546 LGLLKMDFLALEK
+546 GLLKMDFLALEK

-566 SKKIKNFN
+566 SKKIKNLN

-653 DILGATYGTI
+653 EILGATYGTI

-703 DKFVSGGIKN
+703 DKFVYGGIKN

-781 LKNSGYKLLKPNIN
+781 LKNSRYKLLKPNIN

-899 EYDEATLREFEVLSY
+899 EYDDTTLREFEILSY

-975 NLTMFSSLYAKNNDL
+975 NLTIFSPLYAKNNDL

>member
-1 MLQGKFVHLHVH
+1 MKEKKLIPLKITT
-13 SEFSL
+13 EYSL
-18 LDGANR
+18 LKSL
-24 IKDLPVR
+24 IKLPDLISFLLENNI
-31 AKELGMN
+31 KEC
-38 AMAITDHGAMFG
+38 AICDENLNGFM
-50 AIDFYKACK
+50 DFYLKCK
-59 ANDIKPI
+59 ENNIKPI
-66 IGCEVYVAPR
+66 IGLDTVYESMHIYVYAKNYLGYQELLKIDYLKDNMNLSYLENSNLLVIIPFKSIDIYEKLKYKDNVYIGFCNDIEKNNALLISDKIVYVDNVR
-76 NRKDKDPNLDARYS
+76 CLFKKDISYLKYLKMLN
-90 HLILLAKDNQGYKN
+90 DNFVYN
-104 LATLVSLGYTEG
+104 DNA
-116 FYYKPRIDHEII
+116 YYKT
-128 EKYHEGIICL
+128 
-138 SACLAGEVNQAILAN
+138 S
-153 DMEKAKE
+153 
-160 VALWYKS
+160 S
-167 IFGEDYYLEIQNNGI
+167 FEDIQTTYEFSKQINLEIPFDKKYIPKYNNSDNNYEYLKKLCILGLNKRFNGKVSNKY
-182 KEQVLANQKLIQLAR
+182 KERILY
-197 ELDIPLV
+197 ELD
-204 ATNDAHYLKRE
+204 
-215 DAYNHEVLLCIQTGK
+215 
-230 RMTDEDRMKFDT
+230 
-242 DELYVKSPEEMSDY
+242 
-256 FKNVPDAIEN
+256 
-266 TVKIAEKCNVEFE
+266 
-279 FGHTILP
+279 
-286 NYDVPQEFATHYDY
+286 
-300 LEKLTYDGLK
+300 
-310 NRYGENPSKEI
+310 
-321 LERTEY
+321 
-327 ELSVI
+327 VI
-332 KKMGYVDYFLIVWD
+332 NKMGFVDYFLIVYD
-346 YIHYAKTH
+346 YVLYAKK
-354 NIPVGPGRG
+354 NDIFVGPGRG
-363 SGAGSIVAYSIEIT
+363 SAAGSLVSYSLGIT
-377 DIDPIQYNLIFERFL
+377 NIDPIKYDLLFERFL
-392 NPERISMPDFDVDFC
+392 NINRKKMPDIDIDF
-407 YEKRDKVIEYVEQK
+407 ESDKRINMIEYVKNK
-421 YGKDHVSQIITFGTM
+421 YGFDKVAVGLTFNNYK
-436 SARMVI
+436 AKLI
-442 RDVARVLDMPYAE
+442 LRD
-455 ADKLAKMIPNEI
+455 LAKILKVDSNVFDKFIKNINSSLSLKENYQNEKV
-467 HITIK
+467 K
-472 KAMEQNKEL
+472 KYIEMYSEL
-481 KELYDTDEEIKK
+481 KNLYDISYH
-493 MLNIAM
+493 
-499 ALEGMPRQASTHAC
+499 LEGLKKNTSTHAAGVIISSEKLGKIIPISNEDGTLKT
-513 GIVIT
+513 GI
-518 KEPVVSYVPLYVRDG
+518 EMPY
-533 AISTQYIMTTLEE
+533 LEKM
-546 LGLLKMDFLALEK
+546 GLLKMDFLALEK

-641 KKEGINLTGDLA
+641 KKEGINLTGDLT
-653 DILGATYGTI
+653 DILGSTYGTI

-848 NNETYL
+848 NKETYL

-899 EYDEATLREFEVLSY
+899 EYDDTTLREFEILSY
-914 GMYITNHPCSK
+914 GVYITNHPCSK
-925 YKDVIKVENIKNYLF
+925 
-940 KNINMVL
+940 
-947 LIKNIRTIKD
+947 
-957 KKGGEMAFLECED
+957 
-970 ETGKV
+970 
-975 NLTMFSSLYAKNNDL
+975 
-990 KVNELIRVN
+990 
-999 VKVSK
+999 
-1004 RFDKLNVLVNNI
+1004 
-1016 KRK
+1016 

>member
-1 MLQGKFVHLHVH
+1 MEEKKLIPLKITT
-13 SEFSL
+13 EYSL
-18 LDGANR
+18 LKSL
-24 IKDLPVR
+24 IKLPDLISFLNENNI
-31 AKELGMN
+31 KEC
-38 AMAITDHGAMFG
+38 AICDENLNGFM
-50 AIDFYKACK
+50 DFYLKCK
-59 ANDIKPI
+59 ENNIKPI
-66 IGCEVYVAPR
+66 IGLDTVYESMHIYVYAKNYLGYQELLKIDYLKDNMNLSYLENSNLLVIIPFKSIDIYEKLKYKDNVYIGFCNDIEKNNALLICDKIVYVDNVR
-76 NRKDKDPNLDARYS
+76 CLFKKDISYLKYLKMLN
-90 HLILLAKDNQGYKN
+90 DNFVYN
-104 LATLVSLGYTEG
+104 DNA
-116 FYYKPRIDHEII
+116 YYKT
-128 EKYHEGIICL
+128 
-138 SACLAGEVNQAILAN
+138 S
-153 DMEKAKE
+153 
-160 VALWYKS
+160 S
-167 IFGEDYYLEIQNNGI
+167 FEDIQTTNEFSKQINLEIPFDKKYIPKYNNSDNNYEYLKKLCILGLNKRFNGKVSNKY
-182 KEQVLANQKLIQLAR
+182 KERILY
-197 ELDIPLV
+197 ELD
-204 ATNDAHYLKRE
+204 
-215 DAYNHEVLLCIQTGK
+215 
-230 RMTDEDRMKFDT
+230 
-242 DELYVKSPEEMSDY
+242 
-256 FKNVPDAIEN
+256 
-266 TVKIAEKCNVEFE
+266 
-279 FGHTILP
+279 
-286 NYDVPQEFATHYDY
+286 
-300 LEKLTYDGLK
+300 
-310 NRYGENPSKEI
+310 
-321 LERTEY
+321 
-327 ELSVI
+327 VI
-332 KKMGYVDYFLIVWD
+332 NKMGFVDYFLIVYD
-346 YIHYAKTH
+346 YVLYAKK
-354 NIPVGPGRG
+354 NDIFVGPGRG
-363 SGAGSIVAYSIEIT
+363 SAAGSLVSYSLGIT
-377 DIDPIQYNLIFERFL
+377 NIDPIKYGLLFERFL
-392 NPERISMPDFDVDFC
+392 NINRKKMPDIDIDF
-407 YEKRDKVIEYVEQK
+407 ESDKRINMIEYVKNK
-421 YGKDHVSQIITFGTM
+421 YGFDKVAVGLTFNNYK
-436 SARMVI
+436 AKLI
-442 RDVARVLDMPYAE
+442 LRD
-455 ADKLAKMIPNEI
+455 LAKLLKVDSNVFDKFIKNINSSLSLKENYQNEKV
-467 HITIK
+467 K
-472 KAMEQNKEL
+472 KYIEMYSEL
-481 KELYDTDEEIKK
+481 KNLYDISYH
-493 MLNIAM
+493 
-499 ALEGMPRQASTHAC
+499 LEGLKKNTSTHAAGVIISSEKLGKIIPISNEDGTLKT
-513 GIVIT
+513 GI
-518 KEPVVSYVPLYVRDG
+518 EMPY
-533 AISTQYIMTTLEE
+533 LEKM
-546 LGLLKMDFLALEK
+546 GLLKMDFLALEK

-641 KKEGINLTGDLA
+641 KKEGINLAGDLT
-653 DILGATYGTI
+653 DILGSTYGTI

-834 NDIFDFFVKTNSFL
+834 DDIFDFFVKTNSFL
-848 NNETYL
+848 NKETYL

-899 EYDEATLREFEVLSY
+899 EYDEVTLREFEILSY

-947 LIKNIRTIKD
+947 LIKSIRTIKD

>member
-1 MLQGKFVHLHVH
+1 MEEKKLIPLKITT
-13 SEFSL
+13 EYSL
-18 LDGANR
+18 LKSL
-24 IKDLPVR
+24 IKLPDLISFLLENNI
-31 AKELGMN
+31 KECSICDENLNGFME
-38 AMAITDHGAMFG
+38 
-50 AIDFYKACK
+50 FYLKCK
-59 ANDIKPI
+59 ENNIKPI
-66 IGCEVYVAPR
+66 IGLDTVYESMHIYVYAKNYFGYQQLLKIDYLKNNMKLSYLENPNLLVIIPFKSIDIYEKLKYKDNVYIGFCNDIEKNNALLISDKIVYVDNVR
-76 NRKDKDPNLDARYS
+76 CLYKKDIPYLKYLKMLN
-90 HLILLAKDNQGYKN
+90 DNFVYN
-104 LATLVSLGYTEG
+104 DNA
-116 FYYKPRIDHEII
+116 YYKA
-128 EKYHEGIICL
+128 
-138 SACLAGEVNQAILAN
+138 S
-153 DMEKAKE
+153 
-160 VALWYKS
+160 S
-167 IFGEDYYLEIQNNGI
+167 FEDIQTTYEFSKQINLEIPFDKKYIPKFNNSDNNYEYLKKLCILGLNKRFNGKVSNKY
-182 KEQVLANQKLIQLAR
+182 KERILY
-197 ELDIPLV
+197 ELD
-204 ATNDAHYLKRE
+204 
-215 DAYNHEVLLCIQTGK
+215 
-230 RMTDEDRMKFDT
+230 
-242 DELYVKSPEEMSDY
+242 
-256 FKNVPDAIEN
+256 
-266 TVKIAEKCNVEFE
+266 
-279 FGHTILP
+279 
-286 NYDVPQEFATHYDY
+286 
-300 LEKLTYDGLK
+300 
-310 NRYGENPSKEI
+310 
-321 LERTEY
+321 
-327 ELSVI
+327 VI
-332 KKMGYVDYFLIVWD
+332 NKMGFVDYFLIVYD
-346 YIHYAKTH
+346 YVLYAKK
-354 NIPVGPGRG
+354 NDIFVGPGRG
-363 SGAGSIVAYSIEIT
+363 SAAGSLVSYSLGIT
-377 DIDPIQYNLIFERFL
+377 NIDPIKYDLLFERFL
-392 NPERISMPDFDVDFC
+392 NINRKKMPDIDIDF
-407 YEKRDKVIEYVEQK
+407 ESDKRINMIEYVKNK
-421 YGKDHVSQIITFGTM
+421 YGFDKVAVGLTFNNYK
-436 SARMVI
+436 AKLI
-442 RDVARVLDMPYAE
+442 LRD
-455 ADKLAKMIPNEI
+455 LAKLLKVDSNVFDKFIKNINSSLSLKENYQNEKV
-467 HITIK
+467 K
-472 KAMEQNKEL
+472 KYIEMYSEL
-481 KELYDTDEEIKK
+481 KNLYDISYH
-493 MLNIAM
+493 
-499 ALEGMPRQASTHAC
+499 LEGLKKNTSTHAAGVIISSEKLGKIIPISNEDGTLKT
-513 GIVIT
+513 GI
-518 KEPVVSYVPLYVRDG
+518 EMPY
-533 AISTQYIMTTLEE
+533 LEKM
-546 LGLLKMDFLALEK
+546 GLLKMDFLALEK

-596 IFQFESSYAKSV
+596 IFQFELSYAKSV

-641 KKEGINLTGDLA
+641 KKEGINLTGDLT
-653 DILGATYGTI
+653 DILGSTYGTI

-795 YSIDKYAEK
+795 YSIDKYAER

-888 GLGKPILIKYP
+888 GLGKPILTKYP
-899 EYDEATLREFEVLSY
+899 EYDDTTLREFEILSY

-940 KNINMVL
+940 KNVNMVL
-947 LIKNIRTIKD
+947 LIKSIRTIKD

-990 KVNELIRVN
+990 KVNELIIVN

>member
-1 MLQGKFVHLHVH
+1 MEEKKLIPLKITT
-13 SEFSL
+13 EYSL
-18 LDGANR
+18 LKSL
-24 IKDLPVR
+24 IKLPDLISFLNENNI
-31 AKELGMN
+31 KEC
-38 AMAITDHGAMFG
+38 AICDENLNGFM
-50 AIDFYKACK
+50 DFYLKCK
-59 ANDIKPI
+59 ENNIKPI
-66 IGCEVYVAPR
+66 IGLDTVYESMHIYVYAKNYLGYQELLKIDYLKDNMNLSYLENPNLLVIIPFKSIDIYEKLKYKDNVYIGFCNDIEKNNALLICDKIVYVDNVR
-76 NRKDKDPNLDARYS
+76 CLFKKDISYLKYLKMLN
-90 HLILLAKDNQGYKN
+90 DNFVYN
-104 LATLVSLGYTEG
+104 DNA
-116 FYYKPRIDHEII
+116 YYKA
-128 EKYHEGIICL
+128 
-138 SACLAGEVNQAILAN
+138 S
-153 DMEKAKE
+153 
-160 VALWYKS
+160 S
-167 IFGEDYYLEIQNNGI
+167 FEDIQTTYEFSKQINLEIPFDKKYIPKYNNSDNNYEYLKKLCILGLNKRFNGKVSNKY
-182 KEQVLANQKLIQLAR
+182 KERILY
-197 ELDIPLV
+197 ELD
-204 ATNDAHYLKRE
+204 
-215 DAYNHEVLLCIQTGK
+215 
-230 RMTDEDRMKFDT
+230 
-242 DELYVKSPEEMSDY
+242 
-256 FKNVPDAIEN
+256 
-266 TVKIAEKCNVEFE
+266 
-279 FGHTILP
+279 
-286 NYDVPQEFATHYDY
+286 
-300 LEKLTYDGLK
+300 
-310 NRYGENPSKEI
+310 
-321 LERTEY
+321 
-327 ELSVI
+327 VI
-332 KKMGYVDYFLIVWD
+332 NKMGFVDYFLIVYD
-346 YIHYAKTH
+346 YVLYAKK
-354 NIPVGPGRG
+354 NDIFVGPGRG
-363 SGAGSIVAYSIEIT
+363 SAAGSLVSYSLGIT
-377 DIDPIQYNLIFERFL
+377 NIDPIKYDLLFERFL
-392 NPERISMPDFDVDFC
+392 NINRKKMPDIDIDF
-407 YEKRDKVIEYVEQK
+407 ESDKRINMIEYVKNK
-421 YGKDHVSQIITFGTM
+421 YGFDKVAVGLTFNNYK
-436 SARMVI
+436 AKLI
-442 RDVARVLDMPYAE
+442 LRD
-455 ADKLAKMIPNEI
+455 LAKLLKVDSNVFDKFIKNINSSLSLKENYQNEKV
-467 HITIK
+467 K
-472 KAMEQNKEL
+472 KYIEMYSEL
-481 KELYDTDEEIKK
+481 KNLYDISYH
-493 MLNIAM
+493 
-499 ALEGMPRQASTHAC
+499 LEGLKKNTSTHAAGVIISSEKLGKIIPISNEDGTLKT
-513 GIVIT
+513 GI
-518 KEPVVSYVPLYVRDG
+518 EMPY
-533 AISTQYIMTTLEE
+533 LEKM
-546 LGLLKMDFLALEK
+546 GLLKMDFLALEK

-641 KKEGINLTGDLA
+641 KKEGINLAGDLT
-653 DILGATYGTI
+653 DILGSTYGTI

-767 NNKDISKCEKILSS
+767 SNKDISKCEKILSS

-888 GLGKPILIKYP
+888 GLGKPILTKYP
-899 EYDEATLREFEVLSY
+899 EYDDTTLREFEILSY

-947 LIKNIRTIKD
+947 LIKSIRTIKD

-1004 RFDKLNVLVNNI
+1004 MFDKLNVLVNNI

>member
-1 MLQGKFVHLHVH
+1 MKEKKLIPLKITT
-13 SEFSL
+13 EYSL
-18 LDGANR
+18 LKSL
-24 IKDLPVR
+24 IKLPDLISFLNENNI
-31 AKELGMN
+31 KEC
-38 AMAITDHGAMFG
+38 AICDENLNGFM
-50 AIDFYKACK
+50 DFYLKCK
-59 ANDIKPI
+59 ENNIKPI
-66 IGCEVYVAPR
+66 IGLDTVYESMHIYVYAKNYLGYQELLKIDYLKNNMKLSYLENSNLLVIIPFKSIDIYEKLKYKDNVYIGFCNDIEKNNALLISDKIVYVDNVR
-76 NRKDKDPNLDARYS
+76 CLYKKDIPYLKYLKMLN
-90 HLILLAKDNQGYKN
+90 DNFVYN
-104 LATLVSLGYTEG
+104 DNA
-116 FYYKPRIDHEII
+116 YYKT
-128 EKYHEGIICL
+128 
-138 SACLAGEVNQAILAN
+138 S
-153 DMEKAKE
+153 
-160 VALWYKS
+160 S
-167 IFGEDYYLEIQNNGI
+167 FEDIQTTYEFSKQINLEIPFDKKYIPKFNNSDNNYEYLKKLCILGLNKRFNGKVSNKY
-182 KEQVLANQKLIQLAR
+182 KERILY
-197 ELDIPLV
+197 ELD
-204 ATNDAHYLKRE
+204 
-215 DAYNHEVLLCIQTGK
+215 
-230 RMTDEDRMKFDT
+230 
-242 DELYVKSPEEMSDY
+242 
-256 FKNVPDAIEN
+256 
-266 TVKIAEKCNVEFE
+266 
-279 FGHTILP
+279 
-286 NYDVPQEFATHYDY
+286 
-300 LEKLTYDGLK
+300 
-310 NRYGENPSKEI
+310 
-321 LERTEY
+321 
-327 ELSVI
+327 VI
-332 KKMGYVDYFLIVWD
+332 NKMGFVDYFLIVYD
-346 YIHYAKTH
+346 YVLYAKK
-354 NIPVGPGRG
+354 NDIFVGPGRG
-363 SGAGSIVAYSIEIT
+363 SAAGSLVSYSLGIT
-377 DIDPIQYNLIFERFL
+377 NIDPIKYGLLFERFL
-392 NPERISMPDFDVDFC
+392 NINRKKMPDIDIDF
-407 YEKRDKVIEYVEQK
+407 ESDKRINMIEYVKNK
-421 YGKDHVSQIITFGTM
+421 YGFDKVAVGLTFNNYK
-436 SARMVI
+436 AKLI
-442 RDVARVLDMPYAE
+442 LRD
-455 ADKLAKMIPNEI
+455 LAKLLKVDSNVFDKFIKNINSSLSLKENYQNEKV
-467 HITIK
+467 K
-472 KAMEQNKEL
+472 KYIEMYSEL
-481 KELYDTDEEIKK
+481 KNLYDISYH
-493 MLNIAM
+493 
-499 ALEGMPRQASTHAC
+499 LEGLKKNTSTHAAGVIISSEKLGKIIPISNEDGTLKT
-513 GIVIT
+513 GI
-518 KEPVVSYVPLYVRDG
+518 EMPY
-533 AISTQYIMTTLEE
+533 LEKM
-546 LGLLKMDFLALEK
+546 GLLKMDFLALEK

-641 KKEGINLTGDLA
+641 KKEGINLAGDLT
-653 DILGATYGTI
+653 DILGSTYGTI

-795 YSIDKYAEK
+795 YSMDKYAEK

-848 NNETYL
+848 NKETYL

-899 EYDEATLREFEVLSY
+899 EYDEVTLREFEILSY

-947 LIKNIRTIKD
+947 LIKSIRTIKD